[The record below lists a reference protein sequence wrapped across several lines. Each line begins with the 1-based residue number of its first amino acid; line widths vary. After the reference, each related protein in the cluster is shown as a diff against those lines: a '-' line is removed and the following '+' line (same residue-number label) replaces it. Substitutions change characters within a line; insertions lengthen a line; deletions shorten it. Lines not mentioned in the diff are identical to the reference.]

1 MSEELRIEVDV
12 KANDDSAKKTLDEL
26 IKEYTNK
33 PLEFQVKLGKFD
45 ISGISSSIARLTSD
59 LNKLTNIEFNGL
71 NKLETNLKNINK
83 LMSQQNK
90 ISNNGVDVKSNAENG
105 VKRLLGDQK
114 ESLRHLEELDQISK
128 EMDSMLSQYNKNN
141 EKAFKE
147 FAKKNEDSLQYIDL
161 LKNSSSEKAFR
172 NVIKYKEQLDK
183 LQKEFSSLGVQA
195 VGQVSKVFELDSG
208 EMGRRTYNGGY
219 EDIIGQSSE
228 RFERAVAEARKLS
241 SKISTAKSNLK
252 KNLDKISDDER
263 DIINHIEKLNKNLI
277 PVESTENH
285 AIESQLK
292 QMLENYLSLDDL
304 KDLDLNIPNDLFI
317 AYERFI
323 NNLKEMKQEYK
334 SVFGA
339 DEDFIKLNAFD
350 GVQNVID
357 NLEKATNNINL
368 DNLREKL
375 TNAFDIDEKVI
386 ANIEKIE
393 NALKQLNSMS
403 ELTQKSLFSEGIF
416 KTGEQ
421 LNLESKIKE
430 YLNLDKQIN
439 DALTKLS
446 RAELNRS
453 DDVVVSLNK
462 EIDLLRQ
469 KQSLTTLDLRSNSG
483 FNDEIREQVKLQ
495 EQLNRAISQTQQAE
509 YKNSFIDKLHQEA
522 KKANE
527 EFDEIRKQQEKIN
540 NFEMPEVFDTKGIKS
555 YVDYLDSAADG
566 IKRIL
571 TQNLGSP
578 GRDITTTLYGD
589 GTEVRKVVNNIEKS
603 VNQLSTAY
611 KQVDNE
617 ITRLVKSKDKLEA
630 SGDNKTAQILEKQI
644 VSWKEMQQGIEN
656 AAKSAKVYDQVME
669 KVQNTVLKNSNSI
682 DANRSQVEVRLDV
695 NHDNAVRKV
704 NEFKTKMLSNLQE
717 LERKYKGTQM
727 FDQVVREVE
736 KFKTELKGLDSYL
749 ENVSNVDMSHL
760 SGEFRRI
767 NQDLTQTKRDL
778 SDVNKT
784 IKSDFF
790 DDLYD
795 SMRTFTLGNIIG
807 DAIQDGVSA
816 IKDTIVNLDS
826 ALRDLMKVAPESFQ
840 GTTEQLKAV
849 KNDAV
854 EVAKVVGQSSEDVIQ
869 GMAKALQTGAKTMG
883 DALEIAKS
891 SATFANVGDISQ
903 DQADTYIA
911 SIMSSYGGMT
921 NALKPVREEVQGMSK
936 DYNNLTK
943 FLDLANYAGN
953 NFAISTGDVGEA
965 LMRSG
970 SVLSEF
976 GVSMQDAI
984 SMIVGA
990 NESVQDAEKVGT
1002 AIKTMATNLG
1012 GVKAAAKDGSLEMN
1026 RTAKALQ
1033 TIAGIDIYSNK
1044 QKGEIKDMMTILK
1057 ELNVVWDDLSED
1069 KQLAIAESISGKN
1082 HINTLMAMMGNWETV
1097 LQYQEDYNNGFTIG
1111 SAQRENEKYLES
1123 IEGKWNTLKENL
1135 KNLVTTTISSDFAK
1149 GFLDG
1154 AISFT
1159 DGLNSAF
1166 KVLDEFNAVLP
1177 ATIGLITSL
1186 GQSFKALSGNG
1197 SVELFGSGIVDGIK
1211 SFNEALK
1218 GTTISYS
1225 TTNNGLQKLANNQ
1238 TKLSKSTTKTSDSF
1252 KQYSLRV
1259 GDASQN
1265 IVRINRENTT
1275 LAKSQTKV
1283 AGGMKNVISSFTQSA
1298 AGSKLAMVGTSLLN
1312 GALIGLASWGIGQAI
1327 TAFDNYINRHKIA
1340 AEEARE
1346 SIDVINGEIQGY
1358 QSQKKS
1364 LESISKEYDSLAKK
1378 TNKTTSELERFSE
1391 LKNEIANIM
1400 PELVL
1405 GYDENNDPILAMN
1418 GNVQDLIK
1426 ELDRA
1431 VESKQRLLESKEN
1444 DLGINATENIKKAAK
1459 ELESSYTSMKLAL
1472 QGGSITS
1479 NNALSDKNWWGGEV
1493 SIKER
1498 TQKVIKALEDEE
1510 KAYNE
1515 RYNEHLANLEE
1526 YYAREQEIQKKNLNE
1541 IFKKDSYKA
1550 LQDDLKGNV
1559 NSFAALFDW
1568 GEYDLS
1574 GQKQMVRGI
1583 EDLTKAVAEGKIDL
1597 EDFNTRW
1604 QSIND
1609 TFQNTGDIDQYN
1621 KSINELAKELEKAT
1635 GVEAGKWVEG
1645 LNQQFE
1651 GLSYA
1656 DAKLNK
1662 FLQSYNSSLDQ
1673 LRNGDSLA
1681 INLKKQFE
1689 ELARFSD
1696 LIDSEFIATGK
1707 IDVELL
1713 AEVKESESFK
1723 YLPQQIQTAI
1733 DGIISDNK
1741 VTEAEQD
1748 ILLRLKTII
1757 QNEGALDDDVS
1768 EQLNRLFQGKS
1779 TQQELEIGIKIG
1791 DYHIPPDL
1799 MKILNSEYEGKN
1811 TEINFKINTENIEKL
1826 DEITQKRD
1834 ELNGSITESTHK
1846 VKTEGTEELEK
1857 TNEIHDG
1864 SNGKITES
1872 THKINSEGAEEVK
1885 EDINEINEGKKE
1897 LEKPTNLS
1905 INKGELQGS
1914 VDEFNKLIEYSTKLK
1929 DGEYQIS
1936 FKSDTADA
1944 IAQIDNLKLAVN
1956 NLSNQFREIPST
1968 TITLETSLAAK
1979 NISGLLI
1986 RIGQVKTAIEGIKR
2000 KTIQIATSLAAKN
2013 LSGLITRVNQ
2023 YRDAI
2028 NNTPDKTA
2036 NIHTSLSAK
2045 NLSGLIAKI
2054 GSYNST
2060 KISEKTVKVNVSNA
2074 ISQVNTLLSKINALP
2089 SSKTVRIN
2097 VSQSGSVAPKVSPRS
2112 VFAMDEQGDVA
2123 GGISPVA
2130 DTYSLSSSMPYD
2142 ATPFD
2147 VTSNVG
2153 NDAFISPRSSSN
2165 GMLVSNNPI
2174 ASPML
2179 RKISSTDAKNMFD
2192 YDVDIFKKL
2201 ENSLKKISNEL
2212 DIISKK
2218 SENAFG
2224 QEKINYLQ
2232 KQIELLKQQQQLQH
2246 NLAEDMRVQ
2255 QGAIKDYLL
2264 DKGFTFDIEDNI
2276 SNYSQKLLAY
2286 EKHLENVKKKADA
2299 AKDND
2304 KLQAQYE
2311 ATKQDLDKIKE
2322 ALNQYLSLTFDKI
2335 PDASKEWWDLQNS
2348 ISDAREEIEKI
2359 NREQKLFITNNKL
2372 SELENEYKSIS
2383 NTLDFI
2389 DKKSE
2394 AFYGSEKISFL
2405 KEQVNLLE
2413 QQKNKLHEMANT
2425 YREQINIYKGELVNF
2440 GFAFDDLGNVK
2451 NIDEVLNNLVNSS
2464 DFEKAKDILK
2474 EYLDIQNDKLPQASR
2489 DWWDLENA
2497 IKDTLDS
2504 IEKLNREQK
2513 LFATNNKLIEL
2524 TDHYDGI
2531 SNAIDMLEAK
2541 EENFYGKDR
2550 LDIISQKIDLLE
2562 QQKNK
2567 LHEIANTYREQLG
2580 IYREDLS
2587 KYGFTFDASGNI
2599 SDIDEVLNKHKNSVE
2614 FEKIKKLVEEYL
2626 DIQKNKIPDA
2636 SKEWWDLENAIKDAY
2651 KEQLNITKEIE
2662 DKITEIYKKQIK
2674 DRIEAMNSE
2683 TDKKVENLKKQ
2694 KDAYN
2699 KYREEVNYKDE
2710 YEEKLAN
2717 INDIQ
2722 KQLDIAMRDTS
2733 LQGQKKVQE
2742 LQKLLADAQK
2752 ELDKHTQ
2759 DKIDSDINDAFD
2771 KEMDRIEE
2779 ANKNA
2784 IEQLEKEWSDSKVA
2798 EMVSQAISS
2807 GIFEG
2812 IDGKVSGLQDA
2823 MLEFAEETGELF
2835 GVMGTVIKSELIS
2848 NLDIAMSTF
2857 KDLENIIKNLDLE
2870 KFSTL
2875 SSGFNVNM
2883 KAMPSMTSSA
2893 SSIVLNAPMINI
2905 EGDVNKDVVE
2915 DLKSFSDK
2923 LVNDVINKISSSIR

>member
-12 KANDDSAKKTLDEL
+12 KANDDSAKKTLDGL

-105 VKRLLGDQK
+105 VKRLVGDQK
-114 ESLRHLEELDQISK
+114 ESLKYLEELDQISK
-128 EMDSMLSQYNKNN
+128 EMDNMLSQYNKNN

-147 FAKKNEDSLQYIDL
+147 FAKRNEDSLQYIDL

-403 ELTQKSLFSEGIF
+403 ELTQKSLFSEGVF

-453 DDVVVSLNK
+453 DDVVASLNK

-527 EFDEIRKQQEKIN
+527 EFDEIRKQQEKIS
-540 NFEMPEVFDTKGIKS
+540 NFEMPEVFDTNGIKS

-736 KFKTELKGLDSYL
+736 KFKTELRGLDSYL

-778 SDVNKT
+778 SDMSNT
-784 IKSDFF
+784 MKSNFF

-826 ALRDLMKVAPESFQ
+826 ALRDMMKVAPSSFQ

-869 GMAKALQTGAKTMG
+869 GMAKALQTGVKTMG
-883 DALEIAKS
+883 DALEIAKA
-891 SATFANVGDISQ
+891 SATFANVGDLSQ

-943 FLDLANYAGN
+943 FLDLANHAGN

-1069 KQLAIAESISGKN
+1069 KQLAIAESIAGKN

-1111 SAQRENEKYLES
+1111 SAQREQERYLNS

-1166 KVLDEFNAVLP
+1166 KVLDQFNAVLP

-1186 GQSFKALSGNG
+1186 GQSFRVLSGNG
-1197 SVELFGSGIVDGIK
+1197 SIGLFGSGMINGIK
-1211 SFNEALK
+1211 SFNKALK
-1218 GTTISYS
+1218 GTTINYS
-1225 TTNNGLQKLANNQ
+1225 ATNNGVQKLSTNQ
-1238 TKLSKSTTKTSDSF
+1238 VKLSKSTTKTSDSF

-1259 GDASQN
+1259 GDTSQS

-1275 LAKSQTKV
+1275 LAKSQTQV
-1283 AGGMKNVISSFTQSA
+1283 AGGMKNVISSFAQSA

-1327 TAFDNYINRHKIA
+1327 TAFDNYINRHEIA
-1340 AEEARE
+1340 AEKARE

-1378 TNKTTSELERFSE
+1378 TNKTASEIERFSE

-1444 DLGINATENIKKAAK
+1444 DLGINATENIKKVAK

-1479 NNALSDKNWWGGEV
+1479 NNALSDKNWWGGEA

-1541 IFKKDSYKA
+1541 IFKKDSYKD

-1673 LRNGDSLA
+1673 LRNGDSIA

-1689 ELARFSD
+1689 ELTRFSD

-1857 TNEIHDG
+1857 TNEMHDG

-1885 EDINEINEGKKE
+1885 NDIAEINQSKKE

-1905 INKGELQGS
+1905 INKEELQGS

-1944 IAQIDNLKLAVN
+1944 IAQIENLKLAVN
-1956 NLSNQFREIPST
+1956 NLSNQFMQIPST
-1968 TITLETSLAAK
+1968 TITL
-1979 NISGLLI
+1979 N
-1986 RIGQVKTAIEGIKR
+1986 
-2000 KTIQIATSLAAKN
+2000 TSLAAKN
-2013 LSGLITRVNQ
+2013 LSGLIVRINQTKEALGNLSSKNVN
-2023 YRDAI
+2023 I
-2028 NNTPDKTA
+2028 NTA
-2036 NIHTSLSAK
+2036 QSAK
-2045 NLSGLIAKI
+2045 NLSGLITRVNEYKAAADNAK
-2054 GSYNST
+2054 T
-2060 KISEKTVKVNVSNA
+2060 ATFNA
-2074 ISQVNTLLSKINALP
+2074 ETAQAAKNMSGLISKINATNTAAG
-2089 SSKTVRIN
+2089 STKTIN
-2097 VSQSGSVAPKVSPRS
+2097 FKTNATSVANQVKSLASAVKSVPNGKTITYSIKTNGSVPKVSSPRS
-2112 VFAMDEQGDVA
+2112 VFAMEGQGESLASVA
-2123 GGISPVA
+2123 S
-2130 DTYSLSSSMPYD
+2130 YD
-2142 ATPFD
+2142 ATSVD
-2147 VTSNVG
+2147 SESLMS
-2153 NDAFISPRSSSN
+2153 ARASSSE
-2165 GMLVSNNPI
+2165 MLVSANPV

-2246 NLAEDMRVQ
+2246 SLAEDMRVQ
-2255 QGAIKDYLL
+2255 QDVLKKYLL
-2264 DKGFTFDIEDNI
+2264 GKGFTFDAEDNI

-2286 EKHLENVKKKADA
+2286 EKYVKSLENKANSN
-2299 AKDND
+2299 KNND
-2304 KLQAQYE
+2304 KIQAQYDG
-2311 ATKQDLDKIKE
+2311 AKKDLDEIKN
-2322 ALNQYLSLTFDKI
+2322 ALNSYLDLTFSKI
-2335 PDASKEWWDLQNS
+2335 PNASKEWWDMEESIKDCVSEIEQLKISLKNIDASINIGKYEGTLNKVQREINRLDEDIERAFGKRKEELIQKKIELIRQEQQELHKLANS
-2348 ISDAREEIEKI
+2348 YRDQARTYGEYLSGFGFKFDSSGMITNLENIKNLTNDARYEVIKEALEEYINLTQSKI
-2359 NREQKLFITNNKL
+2359 PNL
-2372 SELENEYKSIS
+2372 SEEWWDLQDSIESSKDKIEEARKELEKFIKEAKIDAL
-2383 NTLDFI
+2383 LDQFNDLAHRLDII
-2389 DKKSE
+2389 DKKLKH
-2394 AFYGSEKISFL
+2394 ATGKDKLDLMSEK
-2405 KEQVNLLE
+2405 LE
-2413 QQKNKLHEMANT
+2413 IIKQQQIELQKHWEFFNNQKNTLQMELGQLGFKFDNDGDITNYVEQLEILANS
-2425 YREQINIYKGELVNF
+2425 
-2440 GFAFDDLGNVK
+2440 
-2451 NIDEVLNNLVNSS
+2451 SS
-2464 DFEKAKDILK
+2464 DFEEVKEKLEEYFDLQNNRLPDI
-2474 EYLDIQNDKLPQASR
+2474 ES
-2489 DWWDLENA
+2489 DWLDLENA
-2497 IKDTLDS
+2497 
-2504 IEKLNREQK
+2504 
-2513 LFATNNKLIEL
+2513 
-2524 TDHYDGI
+2524 Y
-2531 SNAIDMLEAK
+2531 
-2541 EENFYGKDR
+2541 
-2550 LDIISQKIDLLE
+2550 
-2562 QQKNK
+2562 
-2567 LHEIANTYREQLG
+2567 
-2580 IYREDLS
+2580 
-2587 KYGFTFDASGNI
+2587 
-2599 SDIDEVLNKHKNSVE
+2599 
-2614 FEKIKKLVEEYL
+2614 
-2626 DIQKNKIPDA
+2626 
-2636 SKEWWDLENAIKDAY
+2636 KDAL
-2651 KEQLNITKEIE
+2651 KEQLNTTKEIE
-2662 DKITEIYKKQIK
+2662 DKITEMYKKQIN
-2674 DRIEAMNSE
+2674 DRIDAMNKE
-2683 TDKKVENLKKQ
+2683 TDEKVKNLKKQ
-2694 KDAYN
+2694 QEAYN
-2699 KYREEVNYKDE
+2699 KYREEANYKDE
-2710 YEEKLAN
+2710 YEDKLSN

-2722 KQLDIAMRDTS
+2722 RQLDIAMRDTS
-2733 LQGQKKVQE
+2733 LQGQKKVKE

-2752 ELDKHTQ
+2752 DLDKLTQ
-2759 DKIDSDINDAFD
+2759 DKIDSDVNDAF
-2771 KEMDRIEE
+2771 EAETDRITES
-2779 ANKNA
+2779 NKNT
-2784 IEQLEKEWSDSKVA
+2784 IEQLEKEWSDSKIA

-2812 IDGKVSGLQDA
+2812 IDGEISNLQDA
-2823 MLEFAEETGELF
+2823 MLEFAESTGELF
-2835 GVMGTVIKSELIS
+2835 GVMGTVIKSELIT
-2848 NLDIAMSTF
+2848 NLGIAMEAF
-2857 KDLENIIKNLDLE
+2857 RDLDNILKGLDLD
-2870 KFSTL
+2870 KFATL
-2875 SSGFNVNM
+2875 SNTVKLDLSAANVSPA
-2883 KAMPSMTSSA
+2883 KSSN
-2893 SSIVLNAPMINI
+2893 VEFNAPLINI
-2905 EGDVNKDVVE
+2905 EGNVNNDVME
-2915 DLKSFSDK
+2915 DLKTYQDQLTK
-2923 LVNDVINKISSSIR
+2923 DIIKQISSSIR

>member
-12 KANDDSAKKTLDEL
+12 KANDDSAKKTLDGL

-105 VKRLLGDQK
+105 VKRLVGDQK
-114 ESLRHLEELDQISK
+114 ESLKYLEELDQISK
-128 EMDSMLSQYNKNN
+128 EMDNMLSQYNKNN

-147 FAKKNEDSLQYIDL
+147 FAKRNEDSLQYIDL

-403 ELTQKSLFSEGIF
+403 ELTQKSLFSEGVF

-453 DDVVVSLNK
+453 DDVVASLNK

-527 EFDEIRKQQEKIN
+527 EFDEIRKQQEKIS
-540 NFEMPEVFDTKGIKS
+540 NFEMPEVFDTNGIKS

-736 KFKTELKGLDSYL
+736 KFKTELRGLDSYL

-778 SDVNKT
+778 SDMSNT
-784 IKSDFF
+784 MKSNFF

-826 ALRDLMKVAPESFQ
+826 ALRDMMKVAPSSFQ

-869 GMAKALQTGAKTMG
+869 GMAKALQTGVKTMG
-883 DALEIAKS
+883 DALEIAKA
-891 SATFANVGDISQ
+891 SATFANVGDLSQ

-943 FLDLANYAGN
+943 FLDLANHAGN

-1069 KQLAIAESISGKN
+1069 KQLAIAESIAGKN

-1111 SAQRENEKYLES
+1111 SAQREQERYLNS

-1166 KVLDEFNAVLP
+1166 KVLDQFNAVLP

-1186 GQSFKALSGNG
+1186 GQSFRVLSGNG
-1197 SVELFGSGIVDGIK
+1197 SIGLFGSGMINGIK
-1211 SFNEALK
+1211 SFNKALK
-1218 GTTISYS
+1218 GTTINYS
-1225 TTNNGLQKLANNQ
+1225 ATNNGVQKLSTNQ
-1238 TKLSKSTTKTSDSF
+1238 VKLSKSTTKTSDSF

-1259 GDASQN
+1259 GDTSQS

-1275 LAKSQTKV
+1275 LAKSQTQV
-1283 AGGMKNVISSFTQSA
+1283 AGGMKNVISSFAQSA

-1327 TAFDNYINRHKIA
+1327 TAFDNYINRHEIA
-1340 AEEARE
+1340 AEKARE

-1378 TNKTTSELERFSE
+1378 TNKTASEIERFSE

-1444 DLGINATENIKKAAK
+1444 DLGINATENIKKVAK

-1479 NNALSDKNWWGGEV
+1479 NNALSDKNWWGGEA

-1541 IFKKDSYKA
+1541 IFKKDSYKD

-1673 LRNGDSLA
+1673 LRNGDSIA

-1689 ELARFSD
+1689 ELTRFSD

-1857 TNEIHDG
+1857 TNEMHDG

-1885 EDINEINEGKKE
+1885 NDIAEINQSKKE

-1944 IAQIDNLKLAVN
+1944 IAQIENLKLAVN
-1956 NLSNQFREIPST
+1956 NLSNQFMQIPST
-1968 TITLETSLAAK
+1968 TITL
-1979 NISGLLI
+1979 N
-1986 RIGQVKTAIEGIKR
+1986 
-2000 KTIQIATSLAAKN
+2000 TSLAAKN
-2013 LSGLITRVNQ
+2013 LSGLIVRINQTKEALGNLSSKNVN
-2023 YRDAI
+2023 I
-2028 NNTPDKTA
+2028 NTA
-2036 NIHTSLSAK
+2036 QSAK
-2045 NLSGLIAKI
+2045 NLSGLITRVNEYKAAADNAK
-2054 GSYNST
+2054 T
-2060 KISEKTVKVNVSNA
+2060 ATFNA
-2074 ISQVNTLLSKINALP
+2074 ETAQAAKNMSGLISKINATNTAAG
-2089 SSKTVRIN
+2089 STKTIN
-2097 VSQSGSVAPKVSPRS
+2097 FKTNATSVANQVKSLASAVKSVPNGKTITYSIKTNGSVPKVSSPRS
-2112 VFAMDEQGDVA
+2112 VFAMEGQGESLASVA
-2123 GGISPVA
+2123 S
-2130 DTYSLSSSMPYD
+2130 YD
-2142 ATPFD
+2142 ATSVD
-2147 VTSNVG
+2147 SESLMS
-2153 NDAFISPRSSSN
+2153 ARASSSE
-2165 GMLVSNNPI
+2165 MLVSANPV

-2246 NLAEDMRVQ
+2246 SLAEDMRVQ
-2255 QGAIKDYLL
+2255 QDVLKKYLL
-2264 DKGFTFDIEDNI
+2264 GKGFTFDAEDNI

-2286 EKHLENVKKKADA
+2286 EKYVKSLENKANSN
-2299 AKDND
+2299 KNND
-2304 KLQAQYE
+2304 KIQAQYDG
-2311 ATKQDLDKIKE
+2311 AKKDLDEIKN
-2322 ALNQYLSLTFDKI
+2322 ALNSYLDLTFSKI
-2335 PDASKEWWDLQNS
+2335 PNASKEWWDMEESIKDCVSEIEQLKISLKNIDASINIGKYEGTLNKVQREINRLDEDIERAFGKRKEELIQKKIELIRQEQQELHKLANS
-2348 ISDAREEIEKI
+2348 YRDQARTYGEYLSGFGFKFDSSGMITNLENIKNLTNDARYEVIKEALEEYINLTQSKI
-2359 NREQKLFITNNKL
+2359 PNL
-2372 SELENEYKSIS
+2372 SEEWWDLQDSIESSKDKIEEARKELEKFIKEAKIDAL
-2383 NTLDFI
+2383 LDQFNDLAHRLDII
-2389 DKKSE
+2389 DKKLKH
-2394 AFYGSEKISFL
+2394 ATGKDKLDLMSEK
-2405 KEQVNLLE
+2405 LE
-2413 QQKNKLHEMANT
+2413 IIKQQQIELQKHWEFFNNQKNTLQMELGQLGFKFDNDGDITNYVEQLEILANS
-2425 YREQINIYKGELVNF
+2425 
-2440 GFAFDDLGNVK
+2440 
-2451 NIDEVLNNLVNSS
+2451 SS
-2464 DFEKAKDILK
+2464 DFEEVKEKLEEYFDLQNNRLPDI
-2474 EYLDIQNDKLPQASR
+2474 ES
-2489 DWWDLENA
+2489 DWLDLENA
-2497 IKDTLDS
+2497 
-2504 IEKLNREQK
+2504 
-2513 LFATNNKLIEL
+2513 
-2524 TDHYDGI
+2524 Y
-2531 SNAIDMLEAK
+2531 
-2541 EENFYGKDR
+2541 
-2550 LDIISQKIDLLE
+2550 
-2562 QQKNK
+2562 
-2567 LHEIANTYREQLG
+2567 
-2580 IYREDLS
+2580 
-2587 KYGFTFDASGNI
+2587 
-2599 SDIDEVLNKHKNSVE
+2599 
-2614 FEKIKKLVEEYL
+2614 
-2626 DIQKNKIPDA
+2626 
-2636 SKEWWDLENAIKDAY
+2636 KDAL
-2651 KEQLNITKEIE
+2651 KEQLNTTKEIE
-2662 DKITEIYKKQIK
+2662 DKITEMYKKQIN
-2674 DRIEAMNSE
+2674 DRIDAMNKE
-2683 TDKKVENLKKQ
+2683 TDEKVKNLKKQ
-2694 KDAYN
+2694 QEAYN
-2699 KYREEVNYKDE
+2699 KYREEANYKDE
-2710 YEEKLAN
+2710 YEDKLSN

-2722 KQLDIAMRDTS
+2722 RQLDIAMRDTS
-2733 LQGQKKVQE
+2733 LQGQKKVKE
-2742 LQKLLADAQK
+2742 IQKLLADAQK
-2752 ELDKHTQ
+2752 DLDKLTQ
-2759 DKIDSDINDAFD
+2759 DKIDSDVNDAF
-2771 KEMDRIEE
+2771 EAETDRITES
-2779 ANKNA
+2779 NKNT
-2784 IEQLEKEWSDSKVA
+2784 IEQLEKEWSDSKIA

-2812 IDGKVSGLQDA
+2812 IDGEISNLQDA
-2823 MLEFAEETGELF
+2823 MLEFAESTGELF
-2835 GVMGTVIKSELIS
+2835 GVMGTVIKSELIT
-2848 NLDIAMSTF
+2848 NLGIAMEAF
-2857 KDLENIIKNLDLE
+2857 RDLDNILKGLDLD
-2870 KFSTL
+2870 KFATL
-2875 SSGFNVNM
+2875 SNTVKLDLSAANVSPA
-2883 KAMPSMTSSA
+2883 KSSN
-2893 SSIVLNAPMINI
+2893 VEFNAPLINI
-2905 EGDVNKDVVE
+2905 EGNVNNDVME
-2915 DLKSFSDK
+2915 DLKTYQDQLTK
-2923 LVNDVINKISSSIR
+2923 DIIKQISSSIR

>member
-12 KANDDSAKKTLDEL
+12 KANDDSAKKTLDGL

-105 VKRLLGDQK
+105 VKRLVGDQK
-114 ESLRHLEELDQISK
+114 ESLKYLEELDQINK
-128 EMDSMLSQYNKNN
+128 EMDNMLSQYNKNN
-141 EKAFKE
+141 EKSFKE
-147 FAKKNEDSLQYIDL
+147 FAKKNEESLQYIDL
-161 LKNSSSEKAFR
+161 LKNSSSDKAFR

-277 PVESTENH
+277 PVESAENH

-292 QMLENYLSLDDL
+292 KMLENYLSLDDL

-323 NNLKEMKQEYK
+323 NNFKEIKQEYK

-350 GVQNVID
+350 GAQNVID
-357 NLEKATNNINL
+357 NLDKATNSINL

-393 NALKQLNSMS
+393 NALKQLNNMS
-403 ELTQKSLFSEGIF
+403 ELTQKSLFSEGVF

-446 RAELNRS
+446 KAELNRS
-453 DDVVVSLNK
+453 DDVVTSLNK

-469 KQSLTTLDLRSNSG
+469 KQALTTLDLRSNGG
-483 FNDEIREQVKLQ
+483 FNDEIREQIRLQ
-495 EQLNRAISQTQQAE
+495 EELNKAISQTQQAE

-527 EFDEIRKQQEKIN
+527 EFDEIRKQQEKISD
-540 NFEMPEVFDTKGIKS
+540 FEMPEIFDTKGIKS

-578 GRDITTTLYGD
+578 GRDMVTTLYGD

-617 ITRLVKSKDKLEA
+617 ITRLIKSREKLEA
-630 SGDNKTAQILEKQI
+630 NRDDNTAQILDKQI
-644 VSWKEMQQGIEN
+644 ASWREMQQGIEN

-669 KVQNTVLKNSNSI
+669 KVQSTVLKNKNSI
-682 DANRSQVEVRLDV
+682 DTNKSQVEFKLDV
-695 NHDNAVRKV
+695 NHDNAIRKV
-704 NEFKTKMLSNLQE
+704 NEFKTKTLSNLQE

-727 FDQVVREVE
+727 FDQVTREVE
-736 KFKTELKGLDSYL
+736 KFKTELRGLDSYL

-778 SDVNKT
+778 SDMSNT
-784 IKSDFF
+784 MKSNFF

-826 ALRDLMKVAPESFQ
+826 ALRDMMKVAPTSFQ

-883 DALEIAKS
+883 DALEIAKA
-891 SATFANVGDISQ
+891 SATFANVGDLSQ

-943 FLDLANYAGN
+943 FLDLANHAGN

-1026 RTAKALQ
+1026 RTAKALK

-1044 QKGEIKDMMTILK
+1044 QKGEVKDMMTILK
-1057 ELNVVWDDLSED
+1057 ELNVIWDDLSED
-1069 KQLAIAESISGKN
+1069 KQLAIAESIAGKN

-1111 SAQRENEKYLES
+1111 SAQREQERYLDS

-1186 GQSFKALSGNG
+1186 GQSFKVLSGNG
-1197 SVELFGSGIVDGIK
+1197 SVSVFGSGLKDTIKEMSTVTTTYKTSLGAMEKLSSKQTTLSKNTVKTSESFKKYNAVVDGTQKQMIRVSGAFTDFKTNQVETGK
-1211 SFNEALK
+1211 SL
-1218 GTTISYS
+1218 SQ
-1225 TTNNGLQKLANNQ
+1225 L
-1238 TKLSKSTTKTSDSF
+1238 TK
-1252 KQYSLRV
+1252 
-1259 GDASQN
+1259 
-1265 IVRINRENTT
+1265 
-1275 LAKSQTKV
+1275 
-1283 AGGMKNVISSFTQSA
+1283 SFTQSA
-1298 AGSKLAMVGTSLLN
+1298 VGSKLAMVGTSLLN

-1327 TAFDNYINRHKIA
+1327 KAFDEYINRHKIA

-1378 TNKTTSELERFSE
+1378 TNKTASEMERFSE

-1444 DLGINATENIKKAAK
+1444 DLGINATENIKKTAK
-1459 ELESSYTSMKLAL
+1459 ELESSYAYMKLAL

-1550 LQDDLKGNV
+1550 LQDDLKGSV

-1673 LRNGDSLA
+1673 LRNGDSIA

-1689 ELARFSD
+1689 ELTRFSD

-1723 YLPQQIQTAI
+1723 YLPQQIQAAI

-1826 DEITQKRD
+1826 DEITQKHD
-1834 ELNGSITESTHK
+1834 ELDGKTTESTHK
-1846 VKTEGTEELEK
+1846 TKTEGKEELEESK
-1857 TNEIHDG
+1857 KAQDEA
-1864 SNGKITES
+1864 NGKTTES
-1872 THKINSEGAEEVK
+1872 SHKIESSGAEEVK
-1885 EDINEINEGKKE
+1885 NDIDEINKKSKE
-1897 LEKPTNLS
+1897 LEQPKNLT

-1914 VDEFNKLIEYSTKLK
+1914 VEDFNKLIEYSTKLK

-1936 FKSDTADA
+1936 FKSNTADA
-1944 IAQIDNLKLAVN
+1944 IAQIENLKLAVN
-1956 NLSNQFREIPST
+1956 NLSNQFMQIPST
-1968 TITLETSLAAK
+1968 TITLNTALAAQ
-1979 NISGLLI
+1979 NLSGLI
-1986 RIGQVKTAIEGIKR
+1986 TRINQVKGALGSLSSKNVVVNTAQSAKNLSGLIVRVNQYKAAIGSVGV
-2000 KTIQIATSLAAKN
+2000 KTCEVKTSVAAKN
-2013 LSGLITRVNQ
+2013 LSGLI
-2023 YRDAI
+2023 
-2028 NNTPDKTA
+2028 
-2036 NIHTSLSAK
+2036 S
-2045 NLSGLIAKI
+2045 KI
-2054 GSYNST
+2054 DSYNRKTIST
-2060 KISEKTVKVNVSNA
+2060 KTVKVNTSNA
-2074 ISQVNTLLSKINALP
+2074 ISQINTLLNRINALP
-2089 SSKTVRIN
+2089 KTKTVT
-2097 VSQSGSVAPKVSPRS
+2097 VKVAQSGSVPKTSSKRSISEPLSLYNDTVQARTLGVQEQLRDSYSAEPINTDVAVASDMPMVSPMTRKL
-2112 VFAMDEQGDVA
+2112 APG
-2123 GGISPVA
+2123 
-2130 DTYSLSSSMPYD
+2130 
-2142 ATPFD
+2142 
-2147 VTSNVG
+2147 NVMSY
-2153 NDAFISPRSSSN
+2153 F
-2165 GMLVSNNPI
+2165 SNNVN
-2174 ASPML
+2174 AFV
-2179 RKISSTDAKNMFD
+2179 N
-2192 YDVDIFKKL
+2192 L
-2201 ENSLKKISNEL
+2201 ENAL
-2212 DIISKK
+2212 
-2218 SENAFG
+2218 
-2224 QEKINYLQ
+2224 EKI
-2232 KQIELLKQQQQLQH
+2232 
-2246 NLAEDMRVQ
+2246 AEQ
-2255 QGAIKDYLL
+2255 
-2264 DKGFTFDIEDNI
+2264 
-2276 SNYSQKLLAY
+2276 
-2286 EKHLENVKKKADA
+2286 
-2299 AKDND
+2299 
-2304 KLQAQYE
+2304 
-2311 ATKQDLDKIKE
+2311 
-2322 ALNQYLSLTFDKI
+2322 
-2335 PDASKEWWDLQNS
+2335 
-2348 ISDAREEIEKI
+2348 
-2359 NREQKLFITNNKL
+2359 
-2372 SELENEYKSIS
+2372 
-2383 NTLDFI
+2383 LDFI
-2389 DKKSE
+2389 DKKASL
-2394 AFYGSEKISFL
+2394 AFGKDKAKLL
-2405 KEQVNLLE
+2405 KEQVLLLKQQQNLQHQMSNDLKVYQNE
-2413 QQKNKLHEMANT
+2413 LRYFLSQNGVYFGTDGSVVNYQEKLLSIAKQIDSLQSKSNNSKDDSTKNKYNSQIESLEKVKKALEEYVDINNSKIPDCSTEWWNLQQQINDVTNAILEAEAEARDFKIELDIKQLESSLNKIQRELSKLDREIDKAFGSKKEQLLNQKIDEIKNQQGKLHQLANK
-2425 YREQINIYKGELVNF
+2425 YREQAGSIGKYLNSLGFNIQSDGIIDIGYLEKLKGHP
-2440 GFAFDDLGNVK
+2440 AFDFISDQLEKYLELTQDTIPDLSEEWWELQDSIESAKDEIEEARKELEKFLEEARVDALVDEFNDLDHKLELIDKKLKHATGKDKLDLMSEKLELIKKQQIEVQKHLEFYDSKK
-2451 NIDEVLNNLVNSS
+2451 NSLQSYLGGLGFEFDSDGDITNYVQQLEKIANSSS
-2464 DFEKAKDILK
+2464 DFEEVK
-2474 EYLDIQNDKLPQASR
+2474 EKLEEYFKIQNDELPGLESEWQ
-2489 DWWDLENA
+2489 DLENA
-2497 IKDTLDS
+2497 YKDTL
-2504 IEKLNREQK
+2504 
-2513 LFATNNKLIEL
+2513 
-2524 TDHYDGI
+2524 
-2531 SNAIDMLEAK
+2531 
-2541 EENFYGKDR
+2541 
-2550 LDIISQKIDLLE
+2550 
-2562 QQKNK
+2562 
-2567 LHEIANTYREQLG
+2567 
-2580 IYREDLS
+2580 
-2587 KYGFTFDASGNI
+2587 
-2599 SDIDEVLNKHKNSVE
+2599 
-2614 FEKIKKLVEEYL
+2614 
-2626 DIQKNKIPDA
+2626 
-2636 SKEWWDLENAIKDAY
+2636 
-2651 KEQLNITKEIE
+2651 KEQLETTQEIE
-2662 DKITEIYKKQIK
+2662 KKITEIYKKQIE
-2674 DRIEAMNSE
+2674 DRIDAMNKE
-2683 TDKKVENLKKQ
+2683 TDEKVKNLKKQ
-2694 KDAYN
+2694 QDAYN
-2699 KYREEVNYKDE
+2699 KYRDELDYKNE
-2710 YEEKLAN
+2710 YEDKLSE

-2722 KQLDIAMRDTS
+2722 RQLDIAMRDSS
-2733 LQGQKKVQE
+2733 LQGQKKVKE

-2752 ELDKHTQ
+2752 ELDKITQ
-2759 DKIDSDINDAFD
+2759 DKIDSDVNDAF
-2771 KEMDRIEE
+2771 EAEADRITES
-2779 ANKNA
+2779 NKNV
-2784 IEQLEKEWSDSKVA
+2784 IEQLEKEWSDSKIA

-2812 IDGKVSGLQDA
+2812 IDGEVSGLQDA
-2823 MLEFAEETGELF
+2823 MLEFAESTGELF
-2835 GVMGTVIKSELIS
+2835 GVMGTVIKSELITNLGIAMETFRDLDS
-2848 NLDIAMSTF
+2848 IIKGLNLDKFATLSNTV
-2857 KDLENIIKNLDLE
+2857 KLDL
-2870 KFSTL
+2870 SAAN
-2875 SSGFNVNM
+2875 NVSPA
-2883 KAMPSMTSSA
+2883 KPSN
-2893 SSIVLNAPMINI
+2893 VEFNAPLINI
-2905 EGDVNKDVVE
+2905 EGNVNKDVME
-2915 DLKSFSDK
+2915 DLKTYQNQITKDIIK
-2923 LVNDVINKISSSIR
+2923 QISSSIR

>member
-12 KANDDSAKKTLDEL
+12 KANDDSAKKTLDGL

-105 VKRLLGDQK
+105 VKRLVGDQK
-114 ESLRHLEELDQISK
+114 ESLKYLEELDQISK
-128 EMDSMLSQYNKNN
+128 EMDNMLSQYNKNN

-147 FAKKNEDSLQYIDL
+147 FAKRNEDSLQYIDL

-403 ELTQKSLFSEGIF
+403 ELTQKSLFSEGVF

-453 DDVVVSLNK
+453 DDVVASLNK

-527 EFDEIRKQQEKIN
+527 EFDEIRKQQEKIS
-540 NFEMPEVFDTKGIKS
+540 NFEMPEVFDTNGIKS

-736 KFKTELKGLDSYL
+736 KFKTELRGLDSYL

-778 SDVNKT
+778 SDMSNT
-784 IKSDFF
+784 MKSNFF

-826 ALRDLMKVAPESFQ
+826 ALRDMMKVAPSSFQ

-869 GMAKALQTGAKTMG
+869 GMAKALQTGVKTMG
-883 DALEIAKS
+883 DALEIAKA
-891 SATFANVGDISQ
+891 SATFANVGDLSQ

-943 FLDLANYAGN
+943 FLDLANHAGN

-1069 KQLAIAESISGKN
+1069 KQLAIAESIAGKN

-1111 SAQRENEKYLES
+1111 SAQREQERYLNS

-1166 KVLDEFNAVLP
+1166 KVLDQFNAVLP

-1186 GQSFKALSGNG
+1186 GQSFRVLSGNG
-1197 SVELFGSGIVDGIK
+1197 SIGLFGSGMINGIK
-1211 SFNEALK
+1211 SFNKALK
-1218 GTTISYS
+1218 GTTINYS
-1225 TTNNGLQKLANNQ
+1225 ATNNGVQKLSTNQ
-1238 TKLSKSTTKTSDSF
+1238 VKLSKSTTKTSDSF

-1259 GDASQN
+1259 GDTSQS

-1275 LAKSQTKV
+1275 LAKSQTQV
-1283 AGGMKNVISSFTQSA
+1283 AGGMKNVISSFAQSA

-1327 TAFDNYINRHKIA
+1327 TAFDNYINRHEIA
-1340 AEEARE
+1340 AEKARE

-1378 TNKTTSELERFSE
+1378 TNKTASEIERFSE

-1444 DLGINATENIKKAAK
+1444 DLGINATENIKKVAK

-1479 NNALSDKNWWGGEV
+1479 NNALSDKNWWGGEA

-1541 IFKKDSYKA
+1541 IFKKDSYKD

-1673 LRNGDSLA
+1673 LRNGDSIA

-1689 ELARFSD
+1689 ELTRFSD

-1857 TNEIHDG
+1857 TNEMHDG

-1885 EDINEINEGKKE
+1885 NDIAEINQSKKE

-1944 IAQIDNLKLAVN
+1944 IAQIENLKLAVN
-1956 NLSNQFREIPST
+1956 NLSNQFMQIPST
-1968 TITLETSLAAK
+1968 TITL
-1979 NISGLLI
+1979 N
-1986 RIGQVKTAIEGIKR
+1986 
-2000 KTIQIATSLAAKN
+2000 TSLAAKN
-2013 LSGLITRVNQ
+2013 LSGLIVRINQTKEALGNLSSKDVN
-2023 YRDAI
+2023 I
-2028 NNTPDKTA
+2028 NTA
-2036 NIHTSLSAK
+2036 QSAK
-2045 NLSGLIAKI
+2045 NLSGLITRVNEYKAAADNAK
-2054 GSYNST
+2054 T
-2060 KISEKTVKVNVSNA
+2060 ATFNA
-2074 ISQVNTLLSKINALP
+2074 ETAQAAKNMSGLIAKINATNTAAG
-2089 SSKTVRIN
+2089 STKTIN
-2097 VSQSGSVAPKVSPRS
+2097 FKTNATSVANQVKSLASAVKSVPNGKTITYSIKTNGSVPKVSSPRS
-2112 VFAMDEQGDVA
+2112 VFTVEGQGESLASVA
-2123 GGISPVA
+2123 S
-2130 DTYSLSSSMPYD
+2130 YD
-2142 ATPFD
+2142 ATSVD
-2147 VTSNVG
+2147 SESLMS
-2153 NDAFISPRSSSN
+2153 ARASSSE
-2165 GMLVSNNPI
+2165 MLVSANPI

-2246 NLAEDMRVQ
+2246 SLAEDMRVQ
-2255 QGAIKDYLL
+2255 QDVLKNYLL
-2264 DKGFTFDIEDNI
+2264 GKGFTFDAEDNI

-2286 EKHLENVKKKADA
+2286 EKYVKSLENKANSN
-2299 AKDND
+2299 KDND
-2304 KLQAQYE
+2304 KIQAQYDG
-2311 ATKQDLDKIKE
+2311 AKKDLDEIKN
-2322 ALNQYLSLTFDKI
+2322 ALNSYLDLTFSKI
-2335 PDASKEWWDLQNS
+2335 PNASKEWWDMEESIKDCISEIEQLKISLKNIDASINIGKYEGTLNKVQREINRLDEDIERAFGKRKEELIQKKIELIRQEQQELHKLANS
-2348 ISDAREEIEKI
+2348 YRDQARTYGEYLSGFGFKFDSSGMITNLENIKNLTNDARYEVIKEALEEYINLTQSKI
-2359 NREQKLFITNNKL
+2359 PNL
-2372 SELENEYKSIS
+2372 SEEWWDLQDSIESAKDKIEEARKELEKFLEEAKIDVLVDEFNDLAHKID
-2383 NTLDFI
+2383 LI
-2389 DKKSE
+2389 DKKLKH
-2394 AFYGSEKISFL
+2394 ATGKDKLDLMSEK
-2405 KEQVNLLE
+2405 LE
-2413 QQKNKLHEMANT
+2413 LIKKQQIEVQKHLEFYNSKKSSLQGYLGGLGFEFDSDGDITNYVQQLEKIANS
-2425 YREQINIYKGELVNF
+2425 
-2440 GFAFDDLGNVK
+2440 
-2451 NIDEVLNNLVNSS
+2451 SS
-2464 DFEKAKDILK
+2464 DFEEVK
-2474 EYLDIQNDKLPQASR
+2474 EKLEEYFKIQNDELPGLESEWQ
-2489 DWWDLENA
+2489 DLENA
-2497 IKDTLDS
+2497 YKDTL
-2504 IEKLNREQK
+2504 
-2513 LFATNNKLIEL
+2513 
-2524 TDHYDGI
+2524 
-2531 SNAIDMLEAK
+2531 
-2541 EENFYGKDR
+2541 
-2550 LDIISQKIDLLE
+2550 
-2562 QQKNK
+2562 
-2567 LHEIANTYREQLG
+2567 
-2580 IYREDLS
+2580 
-2587 KYGFTFDASGNI
+2587 
-2599 SDIDEVLNKHKNSVE
+2599 
-2614 FEKIKKLVEEYL
+2614 
-2626 DIQKNKIPDA
+2626 
-2636 SKEWWDLENAIKDAY
+2636 
-2651 KEQLNITKEIE
+2651 KEQLETTQEIE
-2662 DKITEIYKKQIK
+2662 KKITEIYKKQIE
-2674 DRIEAMNSE
+2674 DRIDAMNKE
-2683 TDKKVENLKKQ
+2683 TDEKVKNLKKQ
-2694 KDAYN
+2694 QDAYN
-2699 KYREEVNYKDE
+2699 QYRDEVDYKNE
-2710 YEEKLAN
+2710 YEDKLSE

-2722 KQLDIAMRDTS
+2722 RQLDIAMRDSS
-2733 LQGQKKVQE
+2733 LQGQKKVKE

-2752 ELDKHTQ
+2752 DLDKFTQ
-2759 DKIDSDINDAFD
+2759 DKIDSDVNDAF
-2771 KEMDRIEE
+2771 EAEADRITES
-2779 ANKNA
+2779 NKNA
-2784 IEQLEKEWSDSKVA
+2784 IEQLEKEWSDSKIA

-2812 IDGKVSGLQDA
+2812 IDGEISNLQDA
-2823 MLEFAEETGELF
+2823 MLEFAESTGELF
-2835 GVMGTVIKSELIS
+2835 GVMGTVIKSELITNLGIAMETFRDLDS
-2848 NLDIAMSTF
+2848 ILKGLNLDKFATLSNTV
-2857 KDLENIIKNLDLE
+2857 KLDLSAANVSPA
-2870 KFSTL
+2870 K
-2875 SSGFNVNM
+2875 SSNVEF
-2883 KAMPSMTSSA
+2883 
-2893 SSIVLNAPMINI
+2893 NAPLINI
-2905 EGDVNKDVVE
+2905 EGNVN
-2915 DLKSFSDK
+2915 
-2923 LVNDVINKISSSIR
+2923 NDVMENLKTYQDQITKDIIKQISSSIR

>member
-12 KANDDSAKKTLDEL
+12 KAKDDSAKNTLDGL
-26 IKEYTNK
+26 IKEYNNK

-183 LQKEFSSLGVQA
+183 LQKEFSSLGVQT

-241 SKISTAKSNLK
+241 SKISTAKSNIK
-252 KNLDKISDDER
+252 KNLDKISDDEKE
-263 DIINHIEKLNKNLI
+263 IIDHIENLSKNLI
-277 PVESTENH
+277 PVDSTENH

-323 NNLKEMKQEYK
+323 KNFKEMKQEYK

-403 ELTQKSLFSEGIF
+403 ELTQKSLFSEGVF

-421 LNLESKIKE
+421 LNLENKIKE

-439 DALTKLS
+439 DAFTKLS
-446 RAELNRS
+446 KAELNRS
-453 DDVVVSLNK
+453 NDVVASLNK

-469 KQSLTTLDLRSNSG
+469 KQALTTLDLRSNGG
-483 FNDEIREQVKLQ
+483 FNDETREQIRLQ
-495 EQLNRAISQTQQAE
+495 EELNKAISQTQQAE

-527 EFDEIRKQQEKIN
+527 EFDEIRKQQEKISS
-540 NFEMPEVFDTKGIKS
+540 FEMPEVFDTKGIKS

-682 DANRSQVEVRLDV
+682 DTNKSQVEFKLDV

-749 ENVSNVDMSHL
+749 ENVSKVDMSHL

-778 SDVNKT
+778 SDMSNT
-784 IKSDFF
+784 MKSNFF

-826 ALRDLMKVAPESFQ
+826 ALRDMMKVAPSSFQ

-883 DALEIAKS
+883 DALEIAKA
-891 SATFANVGDISQ
+891 SATFANVGDLSQ
-903 DQADTYIA
+903 GQADTYIA

-943 FLDLANYAGN
+943 FLDLANHAGN

-1069 KQLAIAESISGKN
+1069 KQLAIAESIAGKN

-1111 SAQRENEKYLES
+1111 SAQREQERYLNS

-1166 KVLDEFNAVLP
+1166 KVLDQFNAVLP

-1186 GQSFKALSGNG
+1186 GQSFRVLSGNG
-1197 SVELFGSGIVDGIK
+1197 SIELFGSGMINGIK

-1218 GTTISYS
+1218 GTTINYS
-1225 TTNNGLQKLANNQ
+1225 TTNSGIQKLANNQ

-1259 GDASQN
+1259 GDASQS

-1378 TNKTTSELERFSE
+1378 TNKTASELERFSE

-1400 PELVL
+1400 PELVI

-1493 SIKER
+1493 NIKER

-1885 EDINEINEGKKE
+1885 NDIDEINKGKKE

-1944 IAQIDNLKLAVN
+1944 IAQIENLKLAVN
-1956 NLSNQFREIPST
+1956 NLSNQFMQIPST
-1968 TITLETSLAAK
+1968 TITL
-1979 NISGLLI
+1979 N
-1986 RIGQVKTAIEGIKR
+1986 
-2000 KTIQIATSLAAKN
+2000 TSLAAKN
-2013 LSGLITRVNQ
+2013 LSGLIVRINQTKEALGNLSSKDVN
-2023 YRDAI
+2023 I
-2028 NNTPDKTA
+2028 NTA
-2036 NIHTSLSAK
+2036 QSAK
-2045 NLSGLIAKI
+2045 NLSGLITRVNEYKAAADNAK
-2054 GSYNST
+2054 T
-2060 KISEKTVKVNVSNA
+2060 ATFNA
-2074 ISQVNTLLSKINALP
+2074 ETAQAAKNMSGLIAKINATNTAAG
-2089 SSKTVRIN
+2089 STKTIN
-2097 VSQSGSVAPKVSPRS
+2097 FKTNATSVANQVKSLASAVKSVPNGKTITYSIKTNGSVPKVSSPRS
-2112 VFAMDEQGDVA
+2112 VFTMEGQGESLASVA
-2123 GGISPVA
+2123 S
-2130 DTYSLSSSMPYD
+2130 YD
-2142 ATPFD
+2142 ATSVD
-2147 VTSNVG
+2147 SESLMS
-2153 NDAFISPRSSSN
+2153 ARASSSE
-2165 GMLVSNNPI
+2165 MLVSANPI

-2246 NLAEDMRVQ
+2246 SLAEDMRVQ
-2255 QGAIKDYLL
+2255 QDVLKNYLL
-2264 DKGFTFDIEDNI
+2264 GKGFTFDAEDNI

-2286 EKHLENVKKKADA
+2286 EKYVKSLENKANSN
-2299 AKDND
+2299 KDND
-2304 KLQAQYE
+2304 KIQAQYDG
-2311 ATKQDLDKIKE
+2311 AKKDLDEIKN
-2322 ALNQYLSLTFDKI
+2322 ALNSYLDLTFSKI
-2335 PDASKEWWDLQNS
+2335 PNASKEWWDMEESIKDCISEIEQLKISLKNIDASINIGKYEGTLNKVQREINRLDEDIERAFGKRKEELIQKKIELIRQEQQELHKLANS
-2348 ISDAREEIEKI
+2348 YRDQARTYGEYLSGFGFKFDSSGMITNLENIKNLTNDARYEVIKEALEEYINLTQSKI
-2359 NREQKLFITNNKL
+2359 PNL
-2372 SELENEYKSIS
+2372 SEEWWDLQDSIESAKDKIEEARKELEKFLEEAKIDVLVDEFNDLAHKID
-2383 NTLDFI
+2383 LI
-2389 DKKSE
+2389 DKKLKH
-2394 AFYGSEKISFL
+2394 ATGKDKLDLMSEK
-2405 KEQVNLLE
+2405 LE
-2413 QQKNKLHEMANT
+2413 LIKKQQIEVQKHLEFYNSKKSSLQGYLGGLGFEFDSDGDITNYVQQLEKIANS
-2425 YREQINIYKGELVNF
+2425 
-2440 GFAFDDLGNVK
+2440 
-2451 NIDEVLNNLVNSS
+2451 SS
-2464 DFEKAKDILK
+2464 DFEEVK
-2474 EYLDIQNDKLPQASR
+2474 EKLEEYFKIQNDELPGLESEWQ
-2489 DWWDLENA
+2489 DLENA
-2497 IKDTLDS
+2497 YKDTL
-2504 IEKLNREQK
+2504 
-2513 LFATNNKLIEL
+2513 
-2524 TDHYDGI
+2524 
-2531 SNAIDMLEAK
+2531 
-2541 EENFYGKDR
+2541 
-2550 LDIISQKIDLLE
+2550 
-2562 QQKNK
+2562 
-2567 LHEIANTYREQLG
+2567 
-2580 IYREDLS
+2580 
-2587 KYGFTFDASGNI
+2587 
-2599 SDIDEVLNKHKNSVE
+2599 
-2614 FEKIKKLVEEYL
+2614 
-2626 DIQKNKIPDA
+2626 
-2636 SKEWWDLENAIKDAY
+2636 
-2651 KEQLNITKEIE
+2651 KEQLETTQEIE
-2662 DKITEIYKKQIK
+2662 KKITEIYKKQIE
-2674 DRIEAMNSE
+2674 DRIDAMNKE
-2683 TDKKVENLKKQ
+2683 TDEKVKNLKKQ
-2694 KDAYN
+2694 QDAYN
-2699 KYREEVNYKDE
+2699 QYRDEVDYKNE
-2710 YEEKLAN
+2710 YEDKLSE

-2722 KQLDIAMRDTS
+2722 RQLDIAMRDSS
-2733 LQGQKKVQE
+2733 LQGQKKVKE

-2752 ELDKHTQ
+2752 DLDKFTQ
-2759 DKIDSDINDAFD
+2759 DKIDSDVNDAF
-2771 KEMDRIEE
+2771 EAEADRITES
-2779 ANKNA
+2779 NKNA
-2784 IEQLEKEWSDSKVA
+2784 IEQLEKEWSDSKIA

-2812 IDGKVSGLQDA
+2812 IDGEISNLQDA
-2823 MLEFAEETGELF
+2823 MLEFAESTGELF
-2835 GVMGTVIKSELIS
+2835 GVMGTVIKSELITNLGIAMETFRDLDS
-2848 NLDIAMSTF
+2848 ILKGLNLDKFATLSNTV
-2857 KDLENIIKNLDLE
+2857 KLDLSAANVSPA
-2870 KFSTL
+2870 K
-2875 SSGFNVNM
+2875 SSNVEF
-2883 KAMPSMTSSA
+2883 
-2893 SSIVLNAPMINI
+2893 NAPLINI
-2905 EGDVNKDVVE
+2905 EGNVN
-2915 DLKSFSDK
+2915 
-2923 LVNDVINKISSSIR
+2923 NDVMENLKTYQDQITKDIIKQISSSIR

>member
-12 KANDDSAKKTLDEL
+12 KANDDSAKKTLDGL

-90 ISNNGVDVKSNAENG
+90 ISNSGVDVKNNTENG
-105 VKRLLGDQK
+105 VKRLVGDQK
-114 ESLRHLEELDQISK
+114 ESLKYLEELDQINK
-128 EMDSMLSQYNKNN
+128 EMDNMLSQYNKNN
-141 EKAFKE
+141 EKSFKE
-147 FAKKNEDSLQYIDL
+147 FAKKNEESLQYIDL

-277 PVESTENH
+277 PVDSAENH

-323 NNLKEMKQEYK
+323 NNFKEIKQEYK

-357 NLEKATNNINL
+357 NLDKATNSINL

-393 NALKQLNSMS
+393 NALKQLNNMS
-403 ELTQKSLFSEGIF
+403 ELTQKSLFSEGVF

-446 RAELNRS
+446 KAELNRS
-453 DDVVVSLNK
+453 DDVVASLNK

-469 KQSLTTLDLRSNSG
+469 KQALTTLDLRSNGG
-483 FNDEIREQVKLQ
+483 FNDEIREQIRLQ
-495 EQLNRAISQTQQAE
+495 EELNKAISQTQQAE

-527 EFDEIRKQQEKIN
+527 EFDEIRKQQEKISS
-540 NFEMPEVFDTKGIKS
+540 FEMPEVFDTKGIKS

-617 ITRLVKSKDKLEA
+617 ITRLIKSREKLEA
-630 SGDNKTAQILEKQI
+630 NRDDNTAQILDKQI
-644 VSWKEMQQGIEN
+644 ASWREMQQGIEN

-669 KVQNTVLKNSNSI
+669 KVQSTVLKNKNSI
-682 DANRSQVEVRLDV
+682 DTNKSQVEFKLDV

-736 KFKTELKGLDSYL
+736 KFKTELRGLDSYL

-778 SDVNKT
+778 SDMSNT
-784 IKSDFF
+784 MKSNFF

-826 ALRDLMKVAPESFQ
+826 ALRDMMKVAPTSFQ

-883 DALEIAKS
+883 DALEIAKA
-891 SATFANVGDISQ
+891 SATFANVGDLSQ

-943 FLDLANYAGN
+943 FLDLANHAGN

-1026 RTAKALQ
+1026 RTAKALK

-1044 QKGEIKDMMTILK
+1044 QKGEVKDMMTILK
-1057 ELNVVWDDLSED
+1057 ELNVIWDDLSED
-1069 KQLAIAESISGKN
+1069 KQLAIAESIAGKN

-1111 SAQRENEKYLES
+1111 SAQREQERYLDS

-1186 GQSFKALSGNG
+1186 GQSFRVLSGNG
-1197 SVELFGSGIVDGIK
+1197 SIELFGSGIVNGIK

-1218 GTTISYS
+1218 GTTINYS
-1225 TTNNGLQKLANNQ
+1225 TTNSGIQKLANNQ
-1238 TKLSKSTTKTSDSF
+1238 TKLSKSTIKTSDAF

-1259 GDASQN
+1259 GDASQS

-1364 LESISKEYDSLAKK
+1364 LESISKEYDNLAKK
-1378 TNKTTSELERFSE
+1378 TNKTASEMERFSE

-1459 ELESSYTSMKLAL
+1459 ELESSYASMNLAL
-1472 QGGSITS
+1472 QGGRISA

-1515 RYNEHLANLEE
+1515 RYNEHLSNLEE
-1526 YYAREQEIQKKNLNE
+1526 YYAREQEIQKKNLND

-1621 KSINELAKELEKAT
+1621 KSINELAKELENAT

-1673 LRNGDSLA
+1673 LRNGDSIA

-1826 DEITQKRD
+1826 DEITQKHD
-1834 ELNGSITESTHK
+1834 ELDGKTTESTHK
-1846 VKTEGTEELEK
+1846 TKTEGKEELEK
-1857 TNEIHDG
+1857 SKETQDKVDG
-1864 SNGKITES
+1864 KTTES

-1885 EDINEINEGKKE
+1885 NDIDEINKGKKE

-1944 IAQIDNLKLAVN
+1944 IAQIENLKLAVN
-1956 NLSNQFREIPST
+1956 NLSNQFMQIPST
-1968 TITLETSLAAK
+1968 TITL
-1979 NISGLLI
+1979 N
-1986 RIGQVKTAIEGIKR
+1986 
-2000 KTIQIATSLAAKN
+2000 TSLAAKN
-2013 LSGLITRVNQ
+2013 LSGLIVRVNQ
-2023 YRDAI
+2023 TKEALGSLSSKNVNI
-2028 NNTPDKTA
+2028 NTA
-2036 NIHTSLSAK
+2036 QSAK
-2045 NLSGLIAKI
+2045 NLSGLITRVNEYKAAADNAETATFNAETAQAAKNMSGLI
-2054 GSYNST
+2054 
-2060 KISEKTVKVNVSNA
+2060 A
-2074 ISQVNTLLSKINALP
+2074 KINATNTAAG
-2089 SSKTVRIN
+2089 STKTIN
-2097 VSQSGSVAPKVSPRS
+2097 FKTNATSVANQVKSLASAVKSVPNGKTITYSIKTNGSVPKVSSPRS
-2112 VFAMDEQGDVA
+2112 VFAMEGQGESLASVA
-2123 GGISPVA
+2123 S
-2130 DTYSLSSSMPYD
+2130 YD
-2142 ATPFD
+2142 ATSVD
-2147 VTSNVG
+2147 SESLMS
-2153 NDAFISPRSSSN
+2153 ARASSSE
-2165 GMLVSNNPI
+2165 MLVSANPI

-2246 NLAEDMRVQ
+2246 SLAEDMRVQ
-2255 QGAIKDYLL
+2255 QDVLKNYLL
-2264 DKGFTFDIEDNI
+2264 GKGFTFDAEDNI

-2286 EKHLENVKKKADA
+2286 EKYVKSLENKANSN
-2299 AKDND
+2299 KDND
-2304 KLQAQYE
+2304 KIQAQYDG
-2311 ATKQDLDKIKE
+2311 AKKDLDEIKN
-2322 ALNQYLSLTFDKI
+2322 ALNSYLDLTFSKI
-2335 PDASKEWWDLQNS
+2335 PNASKEWWDMEESIKDCISEIEQLKISLKNIDASINIGKYEGTLNKVQREINRLDEDIERAFGKRKEELIQKKIELIRQEQQELHKLANS
-2348 ISDAREEIEKI
+2348 YRDQARTYGEYLSGFGFKFDSSGMITNLENIKNLTNDARYEVIKEALEGYINLTQSKI
-2359 NREQKLFITNNKL
+2359 PNL
-2372 SELENEYKSIS
+2372 SEEWWDLQDSIESAKDKIEEARKELEKFIKEAKIDAL
-2383 NTLDFI
+2383 LDQFNDLAHRLDII
-2389 DKKSE
+2389 DKKLKH
-2394 AFYGSEKISFL
+2394 ATGKDKLDLMSEK
-2405 KEQVNLLE
+2405 LE
-2413 QQKNKLHEMANT
+2413 IIKQQQIELQKHWEFFNNQKNTLQMELGQLGFKFDNDGDITNYVEQLEILANS
-2425 YREQINIYKGELVNF
+2425 
-2440 GFAFDDLGNVK
+2440 
-2451 NIDEVLNNLVNSS
+2451 SS
-2464 DFEKAKDILK
+2464 DFEEVKEKLEEYFDLQNNRLPDI
-2474 EYLDIQNDKLPQASR
+2474 ES
-2489 DWWDLENA
+2489 DWLDLENA
-2497 IKDTLDS
+2497 
-2504 IEKLNREQK
+2504 
-2513 LFATNNKLIEL
+2513 
-2524 TDHYDGI
+2524 Y
-2531 SNAIDMLEAK
+2531 
-2541 EENFYGKDR
+2541 
-2550 LDIISQKIDLLE
+2550 
-2562 QQKNK
+2562 
-2567 LHEIANTYREQLG
+2567 
-2580 IYREDLS
+2580 
-2587 KYGFTFDASGNI
+2587 
-2599 SDIDEVLNKHKNSVE
+2599 
-2614 FEKIKKLVEEYL
+2614 
-2626 DIQKNKIPDA
+2626 
-2636 SKEWWDLENAIKDAY
+2636 KDAL
-2651 KEQLNITKEIE
+2651 KEQLNTTKEIE
-2662 DKITEIYKKQIK
+2662 DKITEMYKKQIN
-2674 DRIEAMNSE
+2674 DRIDAMNKE
-2683 TDKKVENLKKQ
+2683 TDEKVKNLKKQ
-2694 KDAYN
+2694 QDAYN
-2699 KYREEVNYKDE
+2699 KYREEVNYKNE
-2710 YEEKLAN
+2710 YEDKLSN

-2722 KQLDIAMRDTS
+2722 RQLDIAMRDTS
-2733 LQGQKKVQE
+2733 LQGQKKVKE

-2752 ELDKHTQ
+2752 DLDKFTQ
-2759 DKIDSDINDAFD
+2759 DKIDSDVNDAF
-2771 KEMDRIEE
+2771 EAEADRITEY
-2779 ANKNA
+2779 NKNA
-2784 IEQLEKEWSDSKVA
+2784 IEQLEKEWSDSKIA

-2812 IDGKVSGLQDA
+2812 IDGKISGLQDA
-2823 MLEFAEETGELF
+2823 MLEFAESTGELF
-2835 GVMGTVIKSELIS
+2835 GVMGTVIKSELIT
-2848 NLDIAMSTF
+2848 NLGIAMETF
-2857 KDLENIIKNLDLE
+2857 RDLDNILKGLDLD

-2875 SSGFNVNM
+2875 SNTVKLDLSAANNVSPA
-2883 KAMPSMTSSA
+2883 KSSN
-2893 SSIVLNAPMINI
+2893 VEFNAPLINI
-2905 EGDVNKDVVE
+2905 EGNVNKDVME
-2915 DLKSFSDK
+2915 DLKTYQDQIAK
-2923 LVNDVINKISSSIR
+2923 DIIKQISSSIR

>member
-12 KANDDSAKKTLDEL
+12 KANDDSAKKTLDGL

-105 VKRLLGDQK
+105 VKRLVGDQK
-114 ESLRHLEELDQISK
+114 ESLKYLEELDQISK
-128 EMDSMLSQYNKNN
+128 EMDNMLSQYNKNN

-147 FAKKNEDSLQYIDL
+147 FAKRNEDSLQYIDL

-403 ELTQKSLFSEGIF
+403 ELTQKSLFSEGVF

-453 DDVVVSLNK
+453 DDVVASLNK

-527 EFDEIRKQQEKIN
+527 EFDEIRKQQEKIS
-540 NFEMPEVFDTKGIKS
+540 NFEMPEVFDTNGIKS

-736 KFKTELKGLDSYL
+736 KFKTELRGLDSYL

-778 SDVNKT
+778 SDMSNT
-784 IKSDFF
+784 MKSNFF

-826 ALRDLMKVAPESFQ
+826 ALRDMMKVAPSSFQ

-869 GMAKALQTGAKTMG
+869 GMAKALQTGVKTMG
-883 DALEIAKS
+883 DALEIAKA
-891 SATFANVGDISQ
+891 SATFANVGDLSQ

-943 FLDLANYAGN
+943 FLDLANHAGN

-1069 KQLAIAESISGKN
+1069 KQLAIAESIAGKN

-1111 SAQRENEKYLES
+1111 SAQREQERYLNS

-1166 KVLDEFNAVLP
+1166 KVLDQFNAVLP

-1186 GQSFKALSGNG
+1186 GQSFRVLSGNG
-1197 SVELFGSGIVDGIK
+1197 SIGLFGSGMINGIK
-1211 SFNEALK
+1211 SFNKALK
-1218 GTTISYS
+1218 GTTINYS
-1225 TTNNGLQKLANNQ
+1225 ATNNGVQKLSTNQ
-1238 TKLSKSTTKTSDSF
+1238 VKLSKSTTKTSDSF

-1259 GDASQN
+1259 GDTSQS

-1275 LAKSQTKV
+1275 LAKSQTQV
-1283 AGGMKNVISSFTQSA
+1283 AGGMKNVISSFAQSA

-1327 TAFDNYINRHKIA
+1327 TAFDNYINRHEIA
-1340 AEEARE
+1340 AEKARE

-1378 TNKTTSELERFSE
+1378 TNKTASEIERFSE

-1444 DLGINATENIKKAAK
+1444 DLGINATENIKKVAK

-1479 NNALSDKNWWGGEV
+1479 NNALSDKNWWGGEA

-1635 GVEAGKWVEG
+1635 GVEVGKWVEG

-1885 EDINEINEGKKE
+1885 NDIDEINKGKKE

-1944 IAQIDNLKLAVN
+1944 IAQIENLKLAVN
-1956 NLSNQFREIPST
+1956 NLSNQFMQIPST
-1968 TITLETSLAAK
+1968 TITL
-1979 NISGLLI
+1979 N
-1986 RIGQVKTAIEGIKR
+1986 
-2000 KTIQIATSLAAKN
+2000 TSLAAKN
-2013 LSGLITRVNQ
+2013 LSGLIVRINQTKEALGNLSSKDVN
-2023 YRDAI
+2023 I
-2028 NNTPDKTA
+2028 NTA
-2036 NIHTSLSAK
+2036 QSAK
-2045 NLSGLIAKI
+2045 NLSGLITRVNEYKAAADNAK
-2054 GSYNST
+2054 T
-2060 KISEKTVKVNVSNA
+2060 ATFNA
-2074 ISQVNTLLSKINALP
+2074 ETAQAAKNMSGLIAKINATNTAAG
-2089 SSKTVRIN
+2089 STKTIN
-2097 VSQSGSVAPKVSPRS
+2097 FKTNATSVANQVKSLASAVKSVPNGKTITYSIKTNGSVPKVSSPRS
-2112 VFAMDEQGDVA
+2112 VFTMEGQGESLASVA
-2123 GGISPVA
+2123 S
-2130 DTYSLSSSMPYD
+2130 YD
-2142 ATPFD
+2142 ATSVD
-2147 VTSNVG
+2147 SESLMS
-2153 NDAFISPRSSSN
+2153 ARASSSE
-2165 GMLVSNNPI
+2165 MLVSNNPI

-2246 NLAEDMRVQ
+2246 SLAEDMRVQ
-2255 QGAIKDYLL
+2255 QDVLKNYLL
-2264 DKGFTFDIEDNI
+2264 GKGFTFDAEDNI

-2286 EKHLENVKKKADA
+2286 EKYVKSLENKANSN
-2299 AKDND
+2299 KDND
-2304 KLQAQYE
+2304 KIQAQYDG
-2311 ATKQDLDKIKE
+2311 AKKDLDEIKN
-2322 ALNQYLSLTFDKI
+2322 ALNSYLDLTFSKI
-2335 PDASKEWWDLQNS
+2335 PNASKEWWDMEESIKDCISEIEQLKISLKNIDASINIGKYEGTLNKVQREINRLDEDIERAFGKRKEELIQKKIELIRQEQQELHKLANS
-2348 ISDAREEIEKI
+2348 YRDQARTYGEYLSGFGFKFDSSGMITNLENIKNLTNDARYEVIKEALEEYINLTQSKI
-2359 NREQKLFITNNKL
+2359 PNL
-2372 SELENEYKSIS
+2372 SEEWWDLQDSIESAKDKIEEARKELEKFLEEAKIDVLVDEFNDLAHKID
-2383 NTLDFI
+2383 LI
-2389 DKKSE
+2389 DKKLKH
-2394 AFYGSEKISFL
+2394 ATGKDKLDLMSEK
-2405 KEQVNLLE
+2405 LE
-2413 QQKNKLHEMANT
+2413 LIKKQQIEVQKHLEFYNSKKSSLQGYLGGLGFEFDSDGDITNYVQQLEKIANS
-2425 YREQINIYKGELVNF
+2425 
-2440 GFAFDDLGNVK
+2440 
-2451 NIDEVLNNLVNSS
+2451 SS
-2464 DFEKAKDILK
+2464 DFEEVK
-2474 EYLDIQNDKLPQASR
+2474 EKLEEYFKIQNDELPGLESEWQ
-2489 DWWDLENA
+2489 DLENA
-2497 IKDTLDS
+2497 YKDTL
-2504 IEKLNREQK
+2504 
-2513 LFATNNKLIEL
+2513 
-2524 TDHYDGI
+2524 
-2531 SNAIDMLEAK
+2531 
-2541 EENFYGKDR
+2541 
-2550 LDIISQKIDLLE
+2550 
-2562 QQKNK
+2562 
-2567 LHEIANTYREQLG
+2567 
-2580 IYREDLS
+2580 
-2587 KYGFTFDASGNI
+2587 
-2599 SDIDEVLNKHKNSVE
+2599 
-2614 FEKIKKLVEEYL
+2614 
-2626 DIQKNKIPDA
+2626 
-2636 SKEWWDLENAIKDAY
+2636 
-2651 KEQLNITKEIE
+2651 KEQLETTQEIE
-2662 DKITEIYKKQIK
+2662 KKITEIYKKQIE
-2674 DRIEAMNSE
+2674 DRIDAMNKE
-2683 TDKKVENLKKQ
+2683 TDEKVKNLKKQ
-2694 KDAYN
+2694 QDAYN
-2699 KYREEVNYKDE
+2699 QYRDEVDYKNE
-2710 YEEKLAN
+2710 YEDKLSE

-2722 KQLDIAMRDTS
+2722 RQLDIAMRDSS
-2733 LQGQKKVQE
+2733 LQGQKKVKE

-2752 ELDKHTQ
+2752 DLDKFTQ
-2759 DKIDSDINDAFD
+2759 DKIDSDVNDAF
-2771 KEMDRIEE
+2771 EAEADRITES
-2779 ANKNA
+2779 NKNA
-2784 IEQLEKEWSDSKVA
+2784 IEQLEKEWSDSKIA

-2812 IDGKVSGLQDA
+2812 IDGEISNLQDA
-2823 MLEFAEETGELF
+2823 MLEFAESTGELF
-2835 GVMGTVIKSELIS
+2835 GVMGTVIKSELITNLGIAMETFRDLDS
-2848 NLDIAMSTF
+2848 ILKGLNLDKFATLSNTV
-2857 KDLENIIKNLDLE
+2857 KLDLSAANVSPA
-2870 KFSTL
+2870 K
-2875 SSGFNVNM
+2875 SSNVEF
-2883 KAMPSMTSSA
+2883 
-2893 SSIVLNAPMINI
+2893 NAPLINI
-2905 EGDVNKDVVE
+2905 EGNVN
-2915 DLKSFSDK
+2915 
-2923 LVNDVINKISSSIR
+2923 NDVMENLKTYQDQITKDIIKQISSSIR

>member
-12 KANDDSAKKTLDEL
+12 KANDDSAKKTLDGL

-105 VKRLLGDQK
+105 VKRLVGDQK
-114 ESLRHLEELDQISK
+114 ESLKYLEELDQISK
-128 EMDSMLSQYNKNN
+128 EMDNMLSQYNKNN

-147 FAKKNEDSLQYIDL
+147 FAKRNEDSLQYIDL

-403 ELTQKSLFSEGIF
+403 ELTQKSLFSEGVF

-453 DDVVVSLNK
+453 DDVVASLNK

-527 EFDEIRKQQEKIN
+527 EFDEIRKQQEKIS
-540 NFEMPEVFDTKGIKS
+540 NFEMPEVFDTNGIKS

-736 KFKTELKGLDSYL
+736 KFKTELRGLDSYL

-778 SDVNKT
+778 SDMSNT
-784 IKSDFF
+784 MKSNFF

-826 ALRDLMKVAPESFQ
+826 ALRDMMKVAPSSFQ

-869 GMAKALQTGAKTMG
+869 GMAKALQTGVKTMG
-883 DALEIAKS
+883 DALEIAKA
-891 SATFANVGDISQ
+891 SATFANVGDLSQ

-943 FLDLANYAGN
+943 FLDLANHAGN

-976 GVSMQDAI
+976 GISMQDAI

-1069 KQLAIAESISGKN
+1069 KQLAIAESIAGKN

-1111 SAQRENEKYLES
+1111 SAQREQERYLNS

-1166 KVLDEFNAVLP
+1166 KVLDQFNAVLP

-1186 GQSFKALSGNG
+1186 GQSFRVLSGNG
-1197 SVELFGSGIVDGIK
+1197 SIGLFGSGMINGIK
-1211 SFNEALK
+1211 SFNKALK
-1218 GTTISYS
+1218 GTTINYS
-1225 TTNNGLQKLANNQ
+1225 ATNNGVQKLSTNQ
-1238 TKLSKSTTKTSDSF
+1238 VKLSKSTTKTSDSF

-1259 GDASQN
+1259 GDTSQS

-1275 LAKSQTKV
+1275 LAKSQTQV
-1283 AGGMKNVISSFTQSA
+1283 AGGMKNVISSFAQSA

-1327 TAFDNYINRHKIA
+1327 TAFDNYINRHEIA
-1340 AEEARE
+1340 AEKARE

-1378 TNKTTSELERFSE
+1378 TNKTASEIERFSE

-1444 DLGINATENIKKAAK
+1444 DLGINATENIKKVAK

-1479 NNALSDKNWWGGEV
+1479 NNALSDKNWWGGEA

-1526 YYAREQEIQKKNLNE
+1526 YYAGEQEIQKKNLNE
-1541 IFKKDSYKA
+1541 IFKKDSYKD

-1673 LRNGDSLA
+1673 LRNGDSIA

-1689 ELARFSD
+1689 ELTRFSD

-1857 TNEIHDG
+1857 TNEMHDG

-1885 EDINEINEGKKE
+1885 NDIAEINQSKKE

-1944 IAQIDNLKLAVN
+1944 IAQIENLKLAVN
-1956 NLSNQFREIPST
+1956 NLSNQFMQIPST
-1968 TITLETSLAAK
+1968 TITL
-1979 NISGLLI
+1979 N
-1986 RIGQVKTAIEGIKR
+1986 
-2000 KTIQIATSLAAKN
+2000 TSLAAKN
-2013 LSGLITRVNQ
+2013 LSGLIVRINQTKEALGNLSSKNVN
-2023 YRDAI
+2023 I
-2028 NNTPDKTA
+2028 NTA
-2036 NIHTSLSAK
+2036 QSAK
-2045 NLSGLIAKI
+2045 NLSGLITRVNEYKAAADNAK
-2054 GSYNST
+2054 T
-2060 KISEKTVKVNVSNA
+2060 ATFNA
-2074 ISQVNTLLSKINALP
+2074 ETAQAAKNMSGLISKINATNTAAG
-2089 SSKTVRIN
+2089 STKTIN
-2097 VSQSGSVAPKVSPRS
+2097 FKTNATSVANQVKSLASAVKSVPNGKTITYSIKTNGSVPKVSSPRS
-2112 VFAMDEQGDVA
+2112 VFAMEGQGESLASVA
-2123 GGISPVA
+2123 S
-2130 DTYSLSSSMPYD
+2130 YD
-2142 ATPFD
+2142 ATSVD
-2147 VTSNVG
+2147 SESLMS
-2153 NDAFISPRSSSN
+2153 ARASSSE
-2165 GMLVSNNPI
+2165 MLVSANPV

-2246 NLAEDMRVQ
+2246 SLAEDMRVQ
-2255 QGAIKDYLL
+2255 QDVLKKYLL
-2264 DKGFTFDIEDNI
+2264 GKGFTFDAEDNI

-2286 EKHLENVKKKADA
+2286 EKYVKSLENKANSN
-2299 AKDND
+2299 KNND
-2304 KLQAQYE
+2304 KIQAQYDG
-2311 ATKQDLDKIKE
+2311 AKKDLDEIKN
-2322 ALNQYLSLTFDKI
+2322 ALNSYLDLTFSKI
-2335 PDASKEWWDLQNS
+2335 PNASKEWWDMEESIKDCVSEIEQLKISLKNIDASINIGKYEGTLNKVQREINRLDEDIERAFGKRKEELIQKKIELIRQEQQELHKLANS
-2348 ISDAREEIEKI
+2348 YRDQARTYGEYLSGFGFKFDSSGMITNLENIKNLTNDARYEVIKEALEEYINLTQSKI
-2359 NREQKLFITNNKL
+2359 PNL
-2372 SELENEYKSIS
+2372 SEEWWDLQDSIESSKDKIEEARKELEKFIKEAKIDAL
-2383 NTLDFI
+2383 LDQFNDLAHRLDII
-2389 DKKSE
+2389 DKKLKH
-2394 AFYGSEKISFL
+2394 ATGKDKLDLMSEK
-2405 KEQVNLLE
+2405 LE
-2413 QQKNKLHEMANT
+2413 IIKQQQIELQKHWEFFNNQKNTLQMELGQLGFKFDNDGDITNYVEQLEILANS
-2425 YREQINIYKGELVNF
+2425 
-2440 GFAFDDLGNVK
+2440 
-2451 NIDEVLNNLVNSS
+2451 SS
-2464 DFEKAKDILK
+2464 DFEEVKEKLEEYFDLQNNRLPDI
-2474 EYLDIQNDKLPQASR
+2474 ES
-2489 DWWDLENA
+2489 DWLDLENA
-2497 IKDTLDS
+2497 
-2504 IEKLNREQK
+2504 
-2513 LFATNNKLIEL
+2513 
-2524 TDHYDGI
+2524 Y
-2531 SNAIDMLEAK
+2531 
-2541 EENFYGKDR
+2541 
-2550 LDIISQKIDLLE
+2550 
-2562 QQKNK
+2562 
-2567 LHEIANTYREQLG
+2567 
-2580 IYREDLS
+2580 
-2587 KYGFTFDASGNI
+2587 
-2599 SDIDEVLNKHKNSVE
+2599 
-2614 FEKIKKLVEEYL
+2614 
-2626 DIQKNKIPDA
+2626 
-2636 SKEWWDLENAIKDAY
+2636 KDAL
-2651 KEQLNITKEIE
+2651 KEQLNTTKEIE
-2662 DKITEIYKKQIK
+2662 DKITEMYKKQIN
-2674 DRIEAMNSE
+2674 DRIDAMNKE
-2683 TDKKVENLKKQ
+2683 TDEKVKNLKKQ
-2694 KDAYN
+2694 QEAYN
-2699 KYREEVNYKDE
+2699 KYREEANYKDE
-2710 YEEKLAN
+2710 YEDKLSN

-2722 KQLDIAMRDTS
+2722 RQLDIAMRDTS
-2733 LQGQKKVQE
+2733 LQGQKKVKE

-2752 ELDKHTQ
+2752 DLDKLTQ
-2759 DKIDSDINDAFD
+2759 DKIDSDVNDAF
-2771 KEMDRIEE
+2771 EAETDRITES
-2779 ANKNA
+2779 NKNT
-2784 IEQLEKEWSDSKVA
+2784 IEQLEKEWSDSKIA

-2812 IDGKVSGLQDA
+2812 IDGEISNLQDA
-2823 MLEFAEETGELF
+2823 MLEFAESTGELF
-2835 GVMGTVIKSELIS
+2835 GVMGTVIKSELIT
-2848 NLDIAMSTF
+2848 NLGIAMEAF
-2857 KDLENIIKNLDLE
+2857 RDLDNILKGLDLD
-2870 KFSTL
+2870 KFATL
-2875 SSGFNVNM
+2875 SNTVKLDLSAANVSPA
-2883 KAMPSMTSSA
+2883 KSSN
-2893 SSIVLNAPMINI
+2893 VEFNAPLINI
-2905 EGDVNKDVVE
+2905 EGNVNNDVME
-2915 DLKSFSDK
+2915 DLKTYQDQLTK
-2923 LVNDVINKISSSIR
+2923 DIIKQISSSIR

>member
-12 KANDDSAKKTLDEL
+12 KANDDSAKKTLDGL

-105 VKRLLGDQK
+105 VKRLVGDQK
-114 ESLRHLEELDQISK
+114 ESLKYLEELDQISK
-128 EMDSMLSQYNKNN
+128 EMDNMLSQYNKNN

-147 FAKKNEDSLQYIDL
+147 FAKRNEDSLQYIDL

-403 ELTQKSLFSEGIF
+403 ELTQKSLFSEGVF

-453 DDVVVSLNK
+453 DDVVASLNK

-527 EFDEIRKQQEKIN
+527 EFDEIRKQQEKIS
-540 NFEMPEVFDTKGIKS
+540 NFEMPEVFDTNGIKS

-736 KFKTELKGLDSYL
+736 KFKTELRGLDSYL

-778 SDVNKT
+778 SDMSNT
-784 IKSDFF
+784 MKSNFF

-826 ALRDLMKVAPESFQ
+826 ALRDMMKVAPSSFQ

-869 GMAKALQTGAKTMG
+869 GMAKALQTGVKTMG
-883 DALEIAKS
+883 DALEIAKA
-891 SATFANVGDISQ
+891 SATFANVGDLSQ

-943 FLDLANYAGN
+943 FLDLANHAGN

-1069 KQLAIAESISGKN
+1069 KQLAIAESIAGKN

-1111 SAQRENEKYLES
+1111 SAQREQERYLNS

-1166 KVLDEFNAVLP
+1166 KVLDQFNAVLP

-1186 GQSFKALSGNG
+1186 GQSFRVLSGNG
-1197 SVELFGSGIVDGIK
+1197 SIGLFGSGMINGIK
-1211 SFNEALK
+1211 SFNKALK
-1218 GTTISYS
+1218 GTTINYS
-1225 TTNNGLQKLANNQ
+1225 ATNNGVQKLSTNQ
-1238 TKLSKSTTKTSDSF
+1238 VKLSKSTTKTSDSF

-1259 GDASQN
+1259 GDTSQS

-1275 LAKSQTKV
+1275 LAKSQTQV
-1283 AGGMKNVISSFTQSA
+1283 AGGMKNVISSFAQSA

-1327 TAFDNYINRHKIA
+1327 TAFDNYINRHEIA
-1340 AEEARE
+1340 AEKARE

-1378 TNKTTSELERFSE
+1378 TNKTASEIERFSE

-1444 DLGINATENIKKAAK
+1444 DLGINATENIKKVAK

-1479 NNALSDKNWWGGEV
+1479 NNALSDKNWWGGEA

-1541 IFKKDSYKA
+1541 IFKKDSYKD

-1559 NSFAALFDW
+1559 NSFVALFDW

-1673 LRNGDSLA
+1673 LRNGDSIA

-1689 ELARFSD
+1689 ELTRFSD

-1857 TNEIHDG
+1857 TNEMHDG

-1885 EDINEINEGKKE
+1885 NDIAEINQSKKE

-1944 IAQIDNLKLAVN
+1944 IAQIENLKLAVN
-1956 NLSNQFREIPST
+1956 NLSNQFMQIPST
-1968 TITLETSLAAK
+1968 TITL
-1979 NISGLLI
+1979 N
-1986 RIGQVKTAIEGIKR
+1986 
-2000 KTIQIATSLAAKN
+2000 TSLAAKN
-2013 LSGLITRVNQ
+2013 LSGLIVRINQTKEALGNLSSKNVN
-2023 YRDAI
+2023 I
-2028 NNTPDKTA
+2028 NTA
-2036 NIHTSLSAK
+2036 QSAK
-2045 NLSGLIAKI
+2045 NLSGLITRVNEYKAAADNAK
-2054 GSYNST
+2054 T
-2060 KISEKTVKVNVSNA
+2060 ATFNA
-2074 ISQVNTLLSKINALP
+2074 ETAQAAKNMSGLISKINATNTAAG
-2089 SSKTVRIN
+2089 STKTIN
-2097 VSQSGSVAPKVSPRS
+2097 FKTNATSVANQVKSLASAVKSVPNGKTITYSIKTNGSVPKVSSPRS
-2112 VFAMDEQGDVA
+2112 VFAMEGQGESLASVA
-2123 GGISPVA
+2123 S
-2130 DTYSLSSSMPYD
+2130 YD
-2142 ATPFD
+2142 ATSVD
-2147 VTSNVG
+2147 SESLMS
-2153 NDAFISPRSSSN
+2153 ARASSSE
-2165 GMLVSNNPI
+2165 MLVSANPV

-2246 NLAEDMRVQ
+2246 SLAEDMRVQ
-2255 QGAIKDYLL
+2255 QDVLKKYLL
-2264 DKGFTFDIEDNI
+2264 GKGFTFDAEDNI

-2286 EKHLENVKKKADA
+2286 EKYVKSLENKANSN
-2299 AKDND
+2299 KNND
-2304 KLQAQYE
+2304 KIQAQYDG
-2311 ATKQDLDKIKE
+2311 AKKDLDEIKN
-2322 ALNQYLSLTFDKI
+2322 ALNSYLDLTFSKI
-2335 PDASKEWWDLQNS
+2335 PNASKEWWDMEESIKDCVSEIEQLKISLKNIDASINIGKYEGTLNKVQREINRLDEDIERAFGKRKEELIQKKIELIRQEQQELHKLANS
-2348 ISDAREEIEKI
+2348 YRDQARTYGEYLSGFGFKFDSSGMITNLENIKNLTNDARYEVIKEALEEYINLTQSKI
-2359 NREQKLFITNNKL
+2359 PNL
-2372 SELENEYKSIS
+2372 SEEWWDLQDSIESSKDKIEEARKELEKFIKEAKIDAL
-2383 NTLDFI
+2383 LDQFNDLAHRLDII
-2389 DKKSE
+2389 DKKLKH
-2394 AFYGSEKISFL
+2394 ATGKDKLDLMSEK
-2405 KEQVNLLE
+2405 LE
-2413 QQKNKLHEMANT
+2413 IIKQQQIELQKHWEFFNNQKNTLQMELGQLGFKFDNDGDITNYVEQLEILANS
-2425 YREQINIYKGELVNF
+2425 
-2440 GFAFDDLGNVK
+2440 
-2451 NIDEVLNNLVNSS
+2451 SS
-2464 DFEKAKDILK
+2464 DFEEVKEKLEEYFDLQNNRLPDI
-2474 EYLDIQNDKLPQASR
+2474 ES
-2489 DWWDLENA
+2489 DWLDLENA
-2497 IKDTLDS
+2497 
-2504 IEKLNREQK
+2504 
-2513 LFATNNKLIEL
+2513 
-2524 TDHYDGI
+2524 Y
-2531 SNAIDMLEAK
+2531 
-2541 EENFYGKDR
+2541 
-2550 LDIISQKIDLLE
+2550 
-2562 QQKNK
+2562 
-2567 LHEIANTYREQLG
+2567 
-2580 IYREDLS
+2580 
-2587 KYGFTFDASGNI
+2587 
-2599 SDIDEVLNKHKNSVE
+2599 
-2614 FEKIKKLVEEYL
+2614 
-2626 DIQKNKIPDA
+2626 
-2636 SKEWWDLENAIKDAY
+2636 KDAL
-2651 KEQLNITKEIE
+2651 KEQLNTTKEIE
-2662 DKITEIYKKQIK
+2662 DKITEMYKKQIN
-2674 DRIEAMNSE
+2674 DRIDAMNKE
-2683 TDKKVENLKKQ
+2683 TDEKVKNLKKQ
-2694 KDAYN
+2694 QEAYN
-2699 KYREEVNYKDE
+2699 KYREEANYKDE
-2710 YEEKLAN
+2710 YEDKLSN

-2722 KQLDIAMRDTS
+2722 RQLDIAMRDTS
-2733 LQGQKKVQE
+2733 LQGQKKVKE

-2752 ELDKHTQ
+2752 DLDKLTQ
-2759 DKIDSDINDAFD
+2759 DKIDSDVNDAF
-2771 KEMDRIEE
+2771 EAETDRITES
-2779 ANKNA
+2779 NKNT
-2784 IEQLEKEWSDSKVA
+2784 IEQLEKEWSDSKIA

-2812 IDGKVSGLQDA
+2812 IDGEISNLQDA
-2823 MLEFAEETGELF
+2823 MLEFAESTGELF
-2835 GVMGTVIKSELIS
+2835 GVMGTVIKSELIT
-2848 NLDIAMSTF
+2848 NLGIAMEAF
-2857 KDLENIIKNLDLE
+2857 RDLDNILKGLDLD
-2870 KFSTL
+2870 KFATL
-2875 SSGFNVNM
+2875 SNTVKLDLSAANVSPA
-2883 KAMPSMTSSA
+2883 KSSN
-2893 SSIVLNAPMINI
+2893 VEFNAPLINI
-2905 EGDVNKDVVE
+2905 EGNVNNDVME
-2915 DLKSFSDK
+2915 DLKTYQDQLTK
-2923 LVNDVINKISSSIR
+2923 DIIKQISSSIR

>member
-12 KANDDSAKKTLDEL
+12 KANDDSAKKTLDGL

-241 SKISTAKSNLK
+241 SKISTAKSNIK

-263 DIINHIEKLNKNLI
+263 DIINHIENLSKNLI
-277 PVESTENH
+277 PVDSTENH

-323 NNLKEMKQEYK
+323 KNFKEMKQEYK

-403 ELTQKSLFSEGIF
+403 ELTQKSLFSEGVF

-421 LNLESKIKE
+421 LNLENKIKE

-439 DALTKLS
+439 DAFTKLS
-446 RAELNRS
+446 KAELNRS
-453 DDVVVSLNK
+453 NDVVASLNK

-469 KQSLTTLDLRSNSG
+469 KQALTTLDLRSNGG
-483 FNDEIREQVKLQ
+483 FNDETREQIRLQ
-495 EQLNRAISQTQQAE
+495 EELNKAISQTQQAE

-527 EFDEIRKQQEKIN
+527 EFDEIRKQQEKISS
-540 NFEMPEVFDTKGIKS
+540 FEMPEVFDTKGIKS

-682 DANRSQVEVRLDV
+682 DTNKSQVEFKLDV

-749 ENVSNVDMSHL
+749 ENVSKVDMSHL

-778 SDVNKT
+778 SDMSNT
-784 IKSDFF
+784 MKSNFF

-826 ALRDLMKVAPESFQ
+826 ALRDMMKVAPSSFQ

-883 DALEIAKS
+883 DALEIAKA
-891 SATFANVGDISQ
+891 SATFANVGDLSQ
-903 DQADTYIA
+903 GQADTYIA

-943 FLDLANYAGN
+943 FLDLANHAGN

-1069 KQLAIAESISGKN
+1069 KQLAIAESIAGKN

-1111 SAQRENEKYLES
+1111 SAQREQERYLNS

-1166 KVLDEFNAVLP
+1166 KVLDQFNAVLP

-1186 GQSFKALSGNG
+1186 GQSFRVLSGNG
-1197 SVELFGSGIVDGIK
+1197 SIELFGSGMINGIK

-1218 GTTISYS
+1218 GTTINYS
-1225 TTNNGLQKLANNQ
+1225 TTNSGIQKLANNQ

-1259 GDASQN
+1259 GDASQS

-1378 TNKTTSELERFSE
+1378 TNKTASELERFSE

-1885 EDINEINEGKKE
+1885 NDIDEINKGKKE

-1944 IAQIDNLKLAVN
+1944 IAQIENLKLAVN
-1956 NLSNQFREIPST
+1956 NLSNQFMQIPST
-1968 TITLETSLAAK
+1968 TITL
-1979 NISGLLI
+1979 N
-1986 RIGQVKTAIEGIKR
+1986 
-2000 KTIQIATSLAAKN
+2000 TSLAAKN
-2013 LSGLITRVNQ
+2013 LSGLIVRINQTKEALGNLSSKDVN
-2023 YRDAI
+2023 I
-2028 NNTPDKTA
+2028 NTA
-2036 NIHTSLSAK
+2036 QSAK
-2045 NLSGLIAKI
+2045 NLSGLITRVNEYKAAADNAK
-2054 GSYNST
+2054 T
-2060 KISEKTVKVNVSNA
+2060 ATFNA
-2074 ISQVNTLLSKINALP
+2074 ETAQAAKNMSGLIAKINATNTAAG
-2089 SSKTVRIN
+2089 STKTIN
-2097 VSQSGSVAPKVSPRS
+2097 FKTNATSVANQVKSLASAVKSVPNGKTITYSIKTNGSVPKVSSPRS
-2112 VFAMDEQGDVA
+2112 VFAMEGQGESLASVA
-2123 GGISPVA
+2123 S
-2130 DTYSLSSSMPYD
+2130 YD
-2142 ATPFD
+2142 ATSVD
-2147 VTSNVG
+2147 SG
-2153 NDAFISPRSSSN
+2153 SLMSARASSSE
-2165 GMLVSNNPI
+2165 MLVSANPI

-2246 NLAEDMRVQ
+2246 SLAEDMRVQ
-2255 QGAIKDYLL
+2255 QDVLKNYLL
-2264 DKGFTFDIEDNI
+2264 GKGFTFDAEDNI

-2286 EKHLENVKKKADA
+2286 EKYVKSLENKANSN
-2299 AKDND
+2299 KDND
-2304 KLQAQYE
+2304 KIQAQYDG
-2311 ATKQDLDKIKE
+2311 AKKDLDEIKN
-2322 ALNQYLSLTFDKI
+2322 ALNSYLDLTFSKI
-2335 PDASKEWWDLQNS
+2335 PNASKEWWDMEESIKDCISEIEQLKISLKNIDASINIGKYEGTLNKVQREINRLDEDIERAFGKRKEELIQKKIELIRQEQQELHKLANS
-2348 ISDAREEIEKI
+2348 YRDQARTYGEYLSGFGFKFDSSGMITNLENIKNLTNDARYEVIKEALEEYINLTQSKI
-2359 NREQKLFITNNKL
+2359 PNL
-2372 SELENEYKSIS
+2372 SEEWWDLQDSIESAKDKIEEARKELEKFLEEAKIDVLVDEFNDLAHKID
-2383 NTLDFI
+2383 LI
-2389 DKKSE
+2389 DKKLKH
-2394 AFYGSEKISFL
+2394 ATGKDKLDLMSEK
-2405 KEQVNLLE
+2405 LE
-2413 QQKNKLHEMANT
+2413 LIKKQQIEVQKHLEFYNSKKSSLQGYLGGLGFEFDSDGDITNYVQQLEKIANS
-2425 YREQINIYKGELVNF
+2425 
-2440 GFAFDDLGNVK
+2440 
-2451 NIDEVLNNLVNSS
+2451 SS
-2464 DFEKAKDILK
+2464 DFEEVK
-2474 EYLDIQNDKLPQASR
+2474 EKLEEYFKIQNDELPGLESEWQ
-2489 DWWDLENA
+2489 DLENTY
-2497 IKDTLDS
+2497 KDTL
-2504 IEKLNREQK
+2504 
-2513 LFATNNKLIEL
+2513 
-2524 TDHYDGI
+2524 
-2531 SNAIDMLEAK
+2531 
-2541 EENFYGKDR
+2541 
-2550 LDIISQKIDLLE
+2550 
-2562 QQKNK
+2562 
-2567 LHEIANTYREQLG
+2567 
-2580 IYREDLS
+2580 
-2587 KYGFTFDASGNI
+2587 
-2599 SDIDEVLNKHKNSVE
+2599 
-2614 FEKIKKLVEEYL
+2614 
-2626 DIQKNKIPDA
+2626 
-2636 SKEWWDLENAIKDAY
+2636 
-2651 KEQLNITKEIE
+2651 KEQLETTQEIE
-2662 DKITEIYKKQIK
+2662 KKITEIYKKQIE
-2674 DRIEAMNSE
+2674 DRIDAMNKE
-2683 TDKKVENLKKQ
+2683 TDEKVKNLKKQ
-2694 KDAYN
+2694 QDAYN
-2699 KYREEVNYKDE
+2699 KYRDEVDYKNE
-2710 YEEKLAN
+2710 YEDKLSE

-2722 KQLDIAMRDTS
+2722 RQLDIAMRDSS
-2733 LQGQKKVQE
+2733 LQGQKKVKE

-2752 ELDKHTQ
+2752 DLDKFTQ
-2759 DKIDSDINDAFD
+2759 DKIDSDVNDAF
-2771 KEMDRIEE
+2771 EAEADRITES
-2779 ANKNA
+2779 NKNA
-2784 IEQLEKEWSDSKVA
+2784 IEQLEKEWSDSKIA

-2812 IDGKVSGLQDA
+2812 IDGEISNLQDA
-2823 MLEFAEETGELF
+2823 MLEFAESTGELF
-2835 GVMGTVIKSELIS
+2835 GVMGTVIKSELITNLGIAMETFRDLDS
-2848 NLDIAMSTF
+2848 ILKGLNLDKFATLSNTV
-2857 KDLENIIKNLDLE
+2857 KLDLSAANVSPA
-2870 KFSTL
+2870 K
-2875 SSGFNVNM
+2875 SSNVEF
-2883 KAMPSMTSSA
+2883 
-2893 SSIVLNAPMINI
+2893 NAPLINI
-2905 EGDVNKDVVE
+2905 EGNVN
-2915 DLKSFSDK
+2915 
-2923 LVNDVINKISSSIR
+2923 NDVMENLKTYQDQITKDIIKQISSSIR

>member
-12 KANDDSAKKTLDEL
+12 KAKDDSAKNTLDGL
-26 IKEYTNK
+26 IKEYNNK

-183 LQKEFSSLGVQA
+183 LQKEFSSLGVQT

-241 SKISTAKSNLK
+241 SKISTAKSNIK
-252 KNLDKISDDER
+252 KNLDKISDDEKE
-263 DIINHIEKLNKNLI
+263 IIDHIENLSKNLI
-277 PVESTENH
+277 PVDSTENH

-323 NNLKEMKQEYK
+323 KNFKEMKQEYK

-403 ELTQKSLFSEGIF
+403 ELTQKSLFSEGVF

-421 LNLESKIKE
+421 LNLENKIKE

-439 DALTKLS
+439 DAFTKLS
-446 RAELNRS
+446 KAELNRS
-453 DDVVVSLNK
+453 NDVVASLNK

-469 KQSLTTLDLRSNSG
+469 KQALTTLDLRSNGG
-483 FNDEIREQVKLQ
+483 FNDETREQIRLQ
-495 EQLNRAISQTQQAE
+495 EELNKAISQTQQAE

-527 EFDEIRKQQEKIN
+527 EFDEIRKQQEKISS
-540 NFEMPEVFDTKGIKS
+540 FEMPEVFDTKGIKS

-682 DANRSQVEVRLDV
+682 DTNKSQVEFKLDV

-749 ENVSNVDMSHL
+749 ENVSKVDMSHL

-778 SDVNKT
+778 SDMSNT
-784 IKSDFF
+784 MKSNFF

-826 ALRDLMKVAPESFQ
+826 ALRDMMKVAPSSFQ

-883 DALEIAKS
+883 DALEIAKA
-891 SATFANVGDISQ
+891 SATFANVGDLSQ
-903 DQADTYIA
+903 GQADTYIA

-943 FLDLANYAGN
+943 FLDLANHAGN

-1069 KQLAIAESISGKN
+1069 KQLAIAESIAGKN

-1111 SAQRENEKYLES
+1111 SAQREQERYLNS

-1159 DGLNSAF
+1159 DGLNSAL
-1166 KVLDEFNAVLP
+1166 KVLDQFNAVLP

-1186 GQSFKALSGNG
+1186 GQSFRVLSGNG
-1197 SVELFGSGIVDGIK
+1197 SIELFGSGMINGIK

-1218 GTTISYS
+1218 GTTINYS
-1225 TTNNGLQKLANNQ
+1225 TTNSGIQKLANNQ

-1259 GDASQN
+1259 GDASQS

-1378 TNKTTSELERFSE
+1378 TNKTASELERFSE

-1400 PELVL
+1400 PELVI

-1635 GVEAGKWVEG
+1635 GVEVGKWVEG

-1885 EDINEINEGKKE
+1885 NDIDEINKGKKE

-1944 IAQIDNLKLAVN
+1944 IAQIENLKLAVN
-1956 NLSNQFREIPST
+1956 NLSNQFMQIPST
-1968 TITLETSLAAK
+1968 TITL
-1979 NISGLLI
+1979 N
-1986 RIGQVKTAIEGIKR
+1986 
-2000 KTIQIATSLAAKN
+2000 TSLAAKN
-2013 LSGLITRVNQ
+2013 LSGLIVRINQTKEALGNLSSKDVN
-2023 YRDAI
+2023 I
-2028 NNTPDKTA
+2028 NTA
-2036 NIHTSLSAK
+2036 QSAK
-2045 NLSGLIAKI
+2045 NLSGLITRVNEYKAAADNAK
-2054 GSYNST
+2054 T
-2060 KISEKTVKVNVSNA
+2060 ATFNA
-2074 ISQVNTLLSKINALP
+2074 ETAQAAKNMSGLIAKINATNTAAG
-2089 SSKTVRIN
+2089 STKTIN
-2097 VSQSGSVAPKVSPRS
+2097 FKTNATSVANQVKSLASAVKSVPNGKTITYSIKTNGSVPKVSSPRS
-2112 VFAMDEQGDVA
+2112 VFTMEGQGESLASVA
-2123 GGISPVA
+2123 S
-2130 DTYSLSSSMPYD
+2130 YD
-2142 ATPFD
+2142 ATSVD
-2147 VTSNVG
+2147 SESLMS
-2153 NDAFISPRSSSN
+2153 ARASSSE
-2165 GMLVSNNPI
+2165 MLVSNNPI

-2246 NLAEDMRVQ
+2246 SLAEDMRVQ
-2255 QGAIKDYLL
+2255 QDVLKNYLL
-2264 DKGFTFDIEDNI
+2264 GKGFTFDAEDNI

-2286 EKHLENVKKKADA
+2286 EKYVKSLENKANSN
-2299 AKDND
+2299 KDND
-2304 KLQAQYE
+2304 KIQAQYDG
-2311 ATKQDLDKIKE
+2311 AKKDLDEIKN
-2322 ALNQYLSLTFDKI
+2322 ALNSYLDLTFSKI
-2335 PDASKEWWDLQNS
+2335 PNASKEWWDMEESIKDCISEIEQLKISLKNIDASINIGKYEGTLNKVQREINRLDEDIERAFGKRKEELIQKKIELIRQEQQELHKLANS
-2348 ISDAREEIEKI
+2348 YRDQARTYGEYLSGFGFKFDSSGMITNLENIKNLTNDARYEVIKEALEEYINLTQSKI
-2359 NREQKLFITNNKL
+2359 PNL
-2372 SELENEYKSIS
+2372 SEEWWDLQDSIESAKDKIEEARKELEKFLEEAKIDVLVDEFNDLAHKID
-2383 NTLDFI
+2383 LI
-2389 DKKSE
+2389 DKKLKH
-2394 AFYGSEKISFL
+2394 ATGKDKLDLMSEK
-2405 KEQVNLLE
+2405 LE
-2413 QQKNKLHEMANT
+2413 LIKKQQIEVQKHLEFYNSKKSSLQGYLGGLGFEFDSDGDITNYVQQLEKIANS
-2425 YREQINIYKGELVNF
+2425 
-2440 GFAFDDLGNVK
+2440 
-2451 NIDEVLNNLVNSS
+2451 SS
-2464 DFEKAKDILK
+2464 DFEEVK
-2474 EYLDIQNDKLPQASR
+2474 EKLEEYFKIQNDELPGLESEWQ
-2489 DWWDLENA
+2489 DLENA
-2497 IKDTLDS
+2497 YKDTL
-2504 IEKLNREQK
+2504 
-2513 LFATNNKLIEL
+2513 
-2524 TDHYDGI
+2524 
-2531 SNAIDMLEAK
+2531 
-2541 EENFYGKDR
+2541 
-2550 LDIISQKIDLLE
+2550 
-2562 QQKNK
+2562 
-2567 LHEIANTYREQLG
+2567 
-2580 IYREDLS
+2580 
-2587 KYGFTFDASGNI
+2587 
-2599 SDIDEVLNKHKNSVE
+2599 
-2614 FEKIKKLVEEYL
+2614 
-2626 DIQKNKIPDA
+2626 
-2636 SKEWWDLENAIKDAY
+2636 
-2651 KEQLNITKEIE
+2651 KEQLETTQEIE
-2662 DKITEIYKKQIK
+2662 KKITEIYKKQIE
-2674 DRIEAMNSE
+2674 DRIDAMNKE
-2683 TDKKVENLKKQ
+2683 TDEKVKNLKKQ
-2694 KDAYN
+2694 QDAYN
-2699 KYREEVNYKDE
+2699 QYRDEVDYKNE
-2710 YEEKLAN
+2710 YEDKLSE

-2722 KQLDIAMRDTS
+2722 RQLDIAMRDSS
-2733 LQGQKKVQE
+2733 LQGQKKVKE

-2752 ELDKHTQ
+2752 DLDKFTQ
-2759 DKIDSDINDAFD
+2759 DKIDSDVNDAF
-2771 KEMDRIEE
+2771 EAEADRITES
-2779 ANKNA
+2779 NKNA
-2784 IEQLEKEWSDSKVA
+2784 IEQLEKEWSDSKIA

-2812 IDGKVSGLQDA
+2812 IDGEISNLQDA
-2823 MLEFAEETGELF
+2823 MLEFAESTGELF
-2835 GVMGTVIKSELIS
+2835 GVMGTVIKSELITNLGIAMETFRDLDS
-2848 NLDIAMSTF
+2848 ILKGLNLDKFATLSNTV
-2857 KDLENIIKNLDLE
+2857 KLDLSAANVSPA
-2870 KFSTL
+2870 K
-2875 SSGFNVNM
+2875 SSNVEF
-2883 KAMPSMTSSA
+2883 
-2893 SSIVLNAPMINI
+2893 NAPLINI
-2905 EGDVNKDVVE
+2905 EGNVN
-2915 DLKSFSDK
+2915 
-2923 LVNDVINKISSSIR
+2923 NDVMENLKTYQDQITKDIIKQISSSIR

>member
-12 KANDDSAKKTLDEL
+12 KAKDDSAKNTLDGL
-26 IKEYTNK
+26 IKEYNNK

-183 LQKEFSSLGVQA
+183 LQKEFSSLGVQT

-241 SKISTAKSNLK
+241 SKISTAKSNIK
-252 KNLDKISDDER
+252 KNLDKISDDEKE
-263 DIINHIEKLNKNLI
+263 IIDHIENLSKNLI
-277 PVESTENH
+277 PVDSTENH

-323 NNLKEMKQEYK
+323 KNFKEMKQEYK

-403 ELTQKSLFSEGIF
+403 ELTQKSLFSEGVF

-421 LNLESKIKE
+421 LNLENKIKE

-439 DALTKLS
+439 DAFTKLS
-446 RAELNRS
+446 KAELNRS
-453 DDVVVSLNK
+453 NDVVASLNK

-469 KQSLTTLDLRSNSG
+469 KQALTTLDLRSNGG
-483 FNDEIREQVKLQ
+483 FNDETREQIRLQ
-495 EQLNRAISQTQQAE
+495 EELNKVISQTQQAE

-527 EFDEIRKQQEKIN
+527 EFDEIRKQQEKISS
-540 NFEMPEVFDTKGIKS
+540 FEMPEVFDTKGIKS

-571 TQNLGSP
+571 TQNLSSP

-682 DANRSQVEVRLDV
+682 DTNKSQVEFKLDV

-749 ENVSNVDMSHL
+749 ENVSKVDMSHL

-778 SDVNKT
+778 SDMSNT
-784 IKSDFF
+784 MKSNFF

-826 ALRDLMKVAPESFQ
+826 ALRDMMKVAPSSFQ

-883 DALEIAKS
+883 DALEIAKA
-891 SATFANVGDISQ
+891 SATFANVGDLSQ
-903 DQADTYIA
+903 GQADTYIA

-943 FLDLANYAGN
+943 FLDLANHAGN

-1069 KQLAIAESISGKN
+1069 KQLAIAESIAGKN

-1111 SAQRENEKYLES
+1111 SAQREQERYLNS

-1166 KVLDEFNAVLP
+1166 KVLDQFNAVLP

-1186 GQSFKALSGNG
+1186 GQSFRVLSGNG
-1197 SVELFGSGIVDGIK
+1197 SIELFGSGMINGIK

-1218 GTTISYS
+1218 GTTINYS
-1225 TTNNGLQKLANNQ
+1225 TTNSGIQKLANNQ

-1259 GDASQN
+1259 GDASQS

-1378 TNKTTSELERFSE
+1378 TNKTASELERFSE

-1400 PELVL
+1400 PELVI

-1864 SNGKITES
+1864 SNGKVTES

-1885 EDINEINEGKKE
+1885 NDIDEINKGKKE

-1944 IAQIDNLKLAVN
+1944 IAQIENLKLAVN
-1956 NLSNQFREIPST
+1956 NLSNQFMQIPST
-1968 TITLETSLAAK
+1968 TITL
-1979 NISGLLI
+1979 N
-1986 RIGQVKTAIEGIKR
+1986 
-2000 KTIQIATSLAAKN
+2000 TSLAAKN
-2013 LSGLITRVNQ
+2013 LSGLIVRINQTKEALGNLSSKDVN
-2023 YRDAI
+2023 I
-2028 NNTPDKTA
+2028 NTA
-2036 NIHTSLSAK
+2036 QSAK
-2045 NLSGLIAKI
+2045 NLSGLITRVNEYKAAADNAK
-2054 GSYNST
+2054 T
-2060 KISEKTVKVNVSNA
+2060 ATFNA
-2074 ISQVNTLLSKINALP
+2074 ETAQAAKNMSGLIAKINATNTAAG
-2089 SSKTVRIN
+2089 STKTIN
-2097 VSQSGSVAPKVSPRS
+2097 FKTNATSVANQVKSLASAVKSVPNGKTITYSIKTNGSVPKVSSPRS
-2112 VFAMDEQGDVA
+2112 VFTMEGQGESLASVA
-2123 GGISPVA
+2123 S
-2130 DTYSLSSSMPYD
+2130 YD
-2142 ATPFD
+2142 ATSVD
-2147 VTSNVG
+2147 SESLMS
-2153 NDAFISPRSSSN
+2153 ARASSSE
-2165 GMLVSNNPI
+2165 MLVSANPI

-2246 NLAEDMRVQ
+2246 SLAEDMRVQ
-2255 QGAIKDYLL
+2255 QDVLKNYLL
-2264 DKGFTFDIEDNI
+2264 GKGFTFDAEDNI

-2286 EKHLENVKKKADA
+2286 EKYVKSLENKANSN
-2299 AKDND
+2299 KDND
-2304 KLQAQYE
+2304 KIQAQYDG
-2311 ATKQDLDKIKE
+2311 AKKDLDEIKN
-2322 ALNQYLSLTFDKI
+2322 ALNSYLDLTFSKI
-2335 PDASKEWWDLQNS
+2335 PNASKEWWDMEESIKDCISEIEQLKISLKNIDASINIGKYEGTLNKVQREINRLDEDIERAFGKRKEELIQKKIELIRQEQQELHKLANS
-2348 ISDAREEIEKI
+2348 YRDQARTYGEYLSGFGFKFDSSGMITNLENIKNLTNDARYEVIKEALEEYINLTQSKI
-2359 NREQKLFITNNKL
+2359 PNL
-2372 SELENEYKSIS
+2372 SEEWWDLQDSIESAKDKIEEARKELEKFLEEAKIDVLVDEFNDLAHKID
-2383 NTLDFI
+2383 LI
-2389 DKKSE
+2389 DKKLKH
-2394 AFYGSEKISFL
+2394 ATGKDKLDLMSEK
-2405 KEQVNLLE
+2405 LE
-2413 QQKNKLHEMANT
+2413 LIKKQQIEVQKHLEFYNSKKSSLQGYLGGLGFEFDSDGDITNYVQQLEKIANS
-2425 YREQINIYKGELVNF
+2425 
-2440 GFAFDDLGNVK
+2440 
-2451 NIDEVLNNLVNSS
+2451 SS
-2464 DFEKAKDILK
+2464 DFEEVK
-2474 EYLDIQNDKLPQASR
+2474 EKLEEYFKIQNDELPGLESEWQ
-2489 DWWDLENA
+2489 DLENA
-2497 IKDTLDS
+2497 YKDTL
-2504 IEKLNREQK
+2504 
-2513 LFATNNKLIEL
+2513 
-2524 TDHYDGI
+2524 
-2531 SNAIDMLEAK
+2531 
-2541 EENFYGKDR
+2541 
-2550 LDIISQKIDLLE
+2550 
-2562 QQKNK
+2562 
-2567 LHEIANTYREQLG
+2567 
-2580 IYREDLS
+2580 
-2587 KYGFTFDASGNI
+2587 
-2599 SDIDEVLNKHKNSVE
+2599 
-2614 FEKIKKLVEEYL
+2614 
-2626 DIQKNKIPDA
+2626 
-2636 SKEWWDLENAIKDAY
+2636 
-2651 KEQLNITKEIE
+2651 KEQLETTQEIE
-2662 DKITEIYKKQIK
+2662 KKITEIYKKQIE
-2674 DRIEAMNSE
+2674 DRIDAMNKE
-2683 TDKKVENLKKQ
+2683 TDEKVKNLKKQ
-2694 KDAYN
+2694 QDAYN
-2699 KYREEVNYKDE
+2699 QYRDEVDYKNE
-2710 YEEKLAN
+2710 YEDKLSE

-2722 KQLDIAMRDTS
+2722 RQLDIAMRDSS
-2733 LQGQKKVQE
+2733 LQGQKKVKE

-2752 ELDKHTQ
+2752 DLDKFTQ
-2759 DKIDSDINDAFD
+2759 DKIDSDVNDAF
-2771 KEMDRIEE
+2771 EAEADRITES
-2779 ANKNA
+2779 NKNA
-2784 IEQLEKEWSDSKVA
+2784 IEQLEKEWSDSKIA

-2812 IDGKVSGLQDA
+2812 IDGEISNLQDA
-2823 MLEFAEETGELF
+2823 MLEFAESTGELF
-2835 GVMGTVIKSELIS
+2835 GVMGTVIKSELITNLGIAMETFRDLDS
-2848 NLDIAMSTF
+2848 ILKGLNLDKFATLSNTV
-2857 KDLENIIKNLDLE
+2857 KLDLSAANVSPA
-2870 KFSTL
+2870 K
-2875 SSGFNVNM
+2875 SSNVEF
-2883 KAMPSMTSSA
+2883 
-2893 SSIVLNAPMINI
+2893 NAPLINI
-2905 EGDVNKDVVE
+2905 EGNVN
-2915 DLKSFSDK
+2915 
-2923 LVNDVINKISSSIR
+2923 NDVMENLKTYQDQITKDIIKQISSSIR

>member
-1 MSEELRIEVDV
+1 
-12 KANDDSAKKTLDEL
+12 
-26 IKEYTNK
+26 
-33 PLEFQVKLGKFD
+33 
-45 ISGISSSIARLTSD
+45 
-59 LNKLTNIEFNGL
+59 
-71 NKLETNLKNINK
+71 
-83 LMSQQNK
+83 
-90 ISNNGVDVKSNAENG
+90 
-105 VKRLLGDQK
+105 
-114 ESLRHLEELDQISK
+114 
-128 EMDSMLSQYNKNN
+128 
-141 EKAFKE
+141 
-147 FAKKNEDSLQYIDL
+147 
-161 LKNSSSEKAFR
+161 
-172 NVIKYKEQLDK
+172 
-183 LQKEFSSLGVQA
+183 
-195 VGQVSKVFELDSG
+195 
-208 EMGRRTYNGGY
+208 
-219 EDIIGQSSE
+219 
-228 RFERAVAEARKLS
+228 
-241 SKISTAKSNLK
+241 
-252 KNLDKISDDER
+252 
-263 DIINHIEKLNKNLI
+263 
-277 PVESTENH
+277 
-285 AIESQLK
+285 
-292 QMLENYLSLDDL
+292 
-304 KDLDLNIPNDLFI
+304 
-317 AYERFI
+317 
-323 NNLKEMKQEYK
+323 
-334 SVFGA
+334 
-339 DEDFIKLNAFD
+339 
-350 GVQNVID
+350 
-357 NLEKATNNINL
+357 
-368 DNLREKL
+368 
-375 TNAFDIDEKVI
+375 
-386 ANIEKIE
+386 
-393 NALKQLNSMS
+393 
-403 ELTQKSLFSEGIF
+403 
-416 KTGEQ
+416 
-421 LNLESKIKE
+421 
-430 YLNLDKQIN
+430 
-439 DALTKLS
+439 
-446 RAELNRS
+446 
-453 DDVVVSLNK
+453 
-462 EIDLLRQ
+462 
-469 KQSLTTLDLRSNSG
+469 
-483 FNDEIREQVKLQ
+483 
-495 EQLNRAISQTQQAE
+495 
-509 YKNSFIDKLHQEA
+509 
-522 KKANE
+522 
-527 EFDEIRKQQEKIN
+527 
-540 NFEMPEVFDTKGIKS
+540 
-555 YVDYLDSAADG
+555 
-566 IKRIL
+566 
-571 TQNLGSP
+571 
-578 GRDITTTLYGD
+578 
-589 GTEVRKVVNNIEKS
+589 
-603 VNQLSTAY
+603 
-611 KQVDNE
+611 
-617 ITRLVKSKDKLEA
+617 
-630 SGDNKTAQILEKQI
+630 
-644 VSWKEMQQGIEN
+644 
-656 AAKSAKVYDQVME
+656 
-669 KVQNTVLKNSNSI
+669 
-682 DANRSQVEVRLDV
+682 
-695 NHDNAVRKV
+695 
-704 NEFKTKMLSNLQE
+704 
-717 LERKYKGTQM
+717 
-727 FDQVVREVE
+727 
-736 KFKTELKGLDSYL
+736 
-749 ENVSNVDMSHL
+749 
-760 SGEFRRI
+760 
-767 NQDLTQTKRDL
+767 
-778 SDVNKT
+778 
-784 IKSDFF
+784 
-790 DDLYD
+790 
-795 SMRTFTLGNIIG
+795 
-807 DAIQDGVSA
+807 
-816 IKDTIVNLDS
+816 
-826 ALRDLMKVAPESFQ
+826 
-840 GTTEQLKAV
+840 
-849 KNDAV
+849 
-854 EVAKVVGQSSEDVIQ
+854 
-869 GMAKALQTGAKTMG
+869 
-883 DALEIAKS
+883 
-891 SATFANVGDISQ
+891 
-903 DQADTYIA
+903 
-911 SIMSSYGGMT
+911 
-921 NALKPVREEVQGMSK
+921 
-936 DYNNLTK
+936 
-943 FLDLANYAGN
+943 
-953 NFAISTGDVGEA
+953 
-965 LMRSG
+965 MRSG

-1111 SAQRENEKYLES
+1111 SAQREQERYLDS

-1186 GQSFKALSGNG
+1186 GQSFRVLSGNG
-1197 SVELFGSGIVDGIK
+1197 SIELFGSGMINGIK

-1218 GTTISYS
+1218 GTTIKYS
-1225 TTNNGLQKLANNQ
+1225 TTNNGIQKLANNQ

-1259 GDASQN
+1259 GDASQS

-1283 AGGMKNVISSFTQSA
+1283 AGGMKNVISSFSQSA

-1327 TAFDNYINRHKIA
+1327 TAFDNYINRHEIA
-1340 AEEARE
+1340 AEKARE

-1378 TNKTTSELERFSE
+1378 TNKTASEIERFSE

-1400 PELVL
+1400 PDLVL

-1673 LRNGDSLA
+1673 LRSGDSLA

-1689 ELARFSD
+1689 ELANFSD

-1826 DEITQKRD
+1826 DEITQKHD
-1834 ELNGSITESTHK
+1834 KLDG
-1846 VKTEGTEELEK
+1846 KT
-1857 TNEIHDG
+1857 
-1864 SNGKITES
+1864 TES

-1885 EDINEINEGKKE
+1885 NDIDEINEGKKE

-1944 IAQIDNLKLAVN
+1944 IAKIDNLKLAVN

-1986 RIGQVKTAIEGIKR
+1986 RIEQVKTAIEGIKG
-2000 KTIQIATSLAAKN
+2000 KTIQIATSLSAKN
-2013 LSGLITRVNQ
+2013 LSGLIARVNQ

-2028 NNTPDKTA
+2028 NNTPDKTT

-2112 VFAMDEQGDVA
+2112 VFAMGEQGDVA
-2123 GGISPVA
+2123 GGTSPVA
-2130 DTYSLSSSMPYD
+2130 DTYSLLSSMPYD

-2264 DKGFTFDIEDNI
+2264 NKGFTFDIEDNI

-2322 ALNQYLSLTFDKI
+2322 SLSQYLSLTFDKI
-2335 PDASKEWWDLQNS
+2335 PEASKEWWDLQNS
-2348 ISDAREEIEKI
+2348 ISDTREEIEKI

-2394 AFYGSEKISFL
+2394 SFYGSEKISFL

-2504 IEKLNREQK
+2504 VEKLNREQK
-2513 LFATNNKLIEL
+2513 LFATNNKLLEL

-2567 LHEIANTYREQLG
+2567 LHEIADTYREQLG

-2614 FEKIKKLVEEYL
+2614 FKKIKELVEEYL

-2636 SKEWWDLENAIKDAY
+2636 SKEWWNLENAIKDAY

-2752 ELDKHTQ
+2752 ELDKYTQ
-2759 DKIDSDINDAFD
+2759 QKIDSDINDAFD

-2784 IEQLEKEWSDSKVA
+2784 IEKLEKEWSDSKIA

-2857 KDLENIIKNLDLE
+2857 KDLGNIIKNLDLE

-2883 KAMPSMTSSA
+2883 NAMPSMASSA